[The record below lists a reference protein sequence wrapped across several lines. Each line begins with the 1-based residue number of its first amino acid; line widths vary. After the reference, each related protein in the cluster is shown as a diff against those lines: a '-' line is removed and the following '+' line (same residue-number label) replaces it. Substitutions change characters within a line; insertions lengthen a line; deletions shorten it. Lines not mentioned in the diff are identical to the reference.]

1 MSYQVLARKWRP
13 HTFEQVVGQ
22 QHVLT
27 ALTNALDQGRL
38 HHAYL
43 LSGTRGVGKTTIARI
58 LAKSLNC
65 EQGIS
70 STPCGVCGTCKEIDQ
85 GNFVDLLEIDAAS
98 RTKVEDTREL
108 LDNVQYRPAR
118 GRFKVYLID
127 EVHMLSRHSFNA
139 LLKTLEEPPPYVKFL
154 LATTD
159 PQKLPITILSRCLQ
173 FHLKSL
179 DQSQIAKQLEWVLG
193 EEGQPFEPRALLAL
207 AKAAD
212 GSMRDALSLTDQ
224 ALAHGNGSV
233 GLASVLTMLG
243 TLDHHHL
250 HQLLEAILR
259 QDAPATMAKITEI
272 ATLGP
277 DFDQLH
283 AELEALLHRVA
294 MAQLL
299 PASVQEQGADADA
312 LLQLAGA
319 MSPEEV
325 QLCYQIVLGGRKD
338 LPWAPD
344 GRTALEMTCL
354 RMLAFSPRRAQLH
367 PASLAPLPSQ
377 AGQGAAPLGLGKSQ
391 GVTAS
396 PTLAPQGTESTS
408 TPLGDQAEAATESVA
423 DLRQAGITAEND
435 TEHQA
440 DLSPSSAALVKQDGD
455 DESFEPALSP
465 LFAEQEALLQA
476 ADQMGYQPSP
486 APVAED
492 PAPDPGLDEISA
504 SGAMASP
511 DIPVPAHGEPAMVH
525 PAANQDAEPVSMA
538 QPVPQP
544 MAQPPEAAT
553 GSDGS
558 GGILSLLG
566 TRNMLR
572 SRLRASDTDAAPRTA
587 RTPSAPKAGAGQTA
601 APVSPPAAQQAGP
614 GSAQTAM
621 VAPASSVPDDWSYD
635 ELPSHDDE
643 EDNQQDY
650 QEYLAQGEQGVVTPP
665 RQAERGR
672 APAPA
677 LSQRTPEEAA
687 PPWDPQGPSTGIQQ
701 PIIRDAAAA
710 SPPAAGQPARPAA
723 AQTVLEPSRAVPA
736 QMEATAPVLETID
749 WDSIDS
755 DQAQEEPGD
764 EPSKLLPASLL
775 DNCGDPWGELIART
789 RMGGRLRQLAINGVM
804 VQEGSRVLL
813 TLKPEQRHLV
823 SDRALMELA
832 AIIGPALGGEVQ
844 VEVTLGT
851 VPDCET
857 PLEIEQRLYLGVR
870 EQVKRDL
877 EQDPNIQ
884 FLRQRFGAELHMDS
898 IEPLN
903 R

>member
-70 STPCGVCGTCKEIDQ
+70 SHPCGVCDTCREIDQ

-179 DQSQIAKQLEWVLG
+179 DQTQIAKQLEWVLDQ
-193 EEGQPFEPRALLAL
+193 EGQPFEPRALLAL

-233 GLASVLTMLG
+233 RLDSVLAMLG
-243 TLDHHHL
+243 TLDHRHL

-283 AELEALLHRVA
+283 AELEGLLHRIA

-299 PASVQEQGADADA
+299 PASVQEQGADADS
-312 LLQLAGA
+312 LLQLAKA

-354 RMLAFSPRRAQLH
+354 RMLAFSPRRDALH
-367 PASLAPLPSQ
+367 PASLTALPPSMTSSAASSATSVASLPGKRPAAESATVAPISGAVPAPL
-377 AGQGAAPLGLGKSQ
+377 A
-391 GVTAS
+391 
-396 PTLAPQGTESTS
+396 S
-408 TPLGDQAEAATESVA
+408 TPVANNAVSVA
-423 DLRQAGITAEND
+423 D
-435 TEHQA
+435 
-440 DLSPSSAALVKQDGD
+440 AALPAMAD
-455 DESFEPALSP
+455 DIGNPADS
-465 LFAEQEALLQA
+465 EEEAQA
-476 ADQMGYQPSP
+476 AELFSQQDELLREAAGMGYQPEPALPHVQPDVSAHSVAQP
-486 APVAED
+486 ADADEHASAAAYADHSRGESLTASIEPALEPTTAPV
-492 PAPDPGLDEISA
+492 SA
-504 SGAMASP
+504 
-511 DIPVPAHGEPAMVH
+511 
-525 PAANQDAEPVSMA
+525 
-538 QPVPQP
+538 
-544 MAQPPEAAT
+544 PEAVSAV
-553 GSDGS
+553 SS
-558 GGILSLLG
+558 MQSLLG
-566 TRNMLR
+566 KRNMLR
-572 SRLRASDTDAAPRTA
+572 SRQRGQEVLAAP
-587 RTPSAPKAGAGQTA
+587 APRAVPVAPAKPVAPAA
-601 APVSPPAAQQAGP
+601 APVVTQQPAPVSQSAGQGMATMGHYDDLPPVELYNDSYEPQGDNGEYEEYLNQGFAE
-614 GSAQTAM
+614 QTQVMSHAP
-621 VAPASSVPDDWSYD
+621 VTAPAQPTDLPPWDLDGQPSYR
-635 ELPSHDDE
+635 P
-643 EDNQQDY
+643 
-650 QEYLAQGEQGVVTPP
+650 GERSAAAPAVT
-665 RQAERGR
+665 
-672 APAPA
+672 PAPA
-677 LSQRTPEEAA
+677 TQ
-687 PPWDPQGPSTGIQQ
+687 PPVASTAV
-701 PIIRDAAAA
+701 AAALVTQDE
-710 SPPAAGQPARPAA
+710 PPQP
-723 AQTVLEPSRAVPA
+723 V
-736 QMEATAPVLETID
+736 METID
-749 WDSIDS
+749 WDELESDS
-755 DQAQEEPGD
+755 EPQEGEATRLI
-764 EPSKLLPASLL
+764 PSSLL
-775 DNCGDPWGELIART
+775 NGCGDPWAELIAHT
-789 RMGGRLRQLAINGVM
+789 QVGGRLRQLAINSVM
-804 VQEGSRVLL
+804 TREGDKVLL

-823 SDRALMELA
+823 SDKARADLA
-832 AIIGPALGGEVQ
+832 EIIGPALGQPVQ
-844 VEVTLGT
+844 VEVTLGV
-851 VPDCET
+851 VPDKET
-857 PLEIEQRLYLGVR
+857 PLEIEHRLYLGVR
-870 EQVKRDL
+870 EQVARDL
-877 EQDPNIQ
+877 EQDPNVQ
-884 FLRQRFGAELHMDS
+884 FLVQRFGAVLHHES

>member
-70 STPCGVCGTCKEIDQ
+70 SHPCGVCDTCREIDQ

-179 DQSQIAKQLEWVLG
+179 DQSQIAKQLEWVLDQ
-193 EEGQPFEPRALLAL
+193 EGQPFEPRALLAL

-233 GLASVLTMLG
+233 RLESVLTMLG

-354 RMLAFSPRRAQLH
+354 RMLAFSPRREAVH
-367 PASLAPLPSQ
+367 PANLSALPVSMGALPGAGREAVSALPGKPSGAEPAPHQAATTASTAAPAALTPTAPL
-377 AGQGAAPLGLGKSQ
+377 
-391 GVTAS
+391 
-396 PTLAPQGTESTS
+396 LA
-408 TPLGDQAEAATESVA
+408 V
-423 DLRQAGITAEND
+423 
-435 TEHQA
+435 QA
-440 DLSPSSAALVKQDGD
+440 DEPASGD
-455 DESFEPALSP
+455 DEPNAT
-465 LFAEQEALLQA
+465 LFAEQHELLEEAQR
-476 ADQMGYQPSP
+476 MGY
-486 APVAED
+486 E
-492 PAPDPGLDEISA
+492 
-504 SGAMASP
+504 
-511 DIPVPAHGEPAMVH
+511 
-525 PAANQDAEPVSMA
+525 A
-538 QPVPQP
+538 QPMQPEPQTGGAP
-544 MAQPPEAAT
+544 QAVEAQPLESEQPASFHEEVLPTAAPAITPEPEAAP
-553 GSDGS
+553 SAAS
-558 GGILSLLG
+558 SMQSLLG
-566 TRNMLR
+566 KRNLLR
-572 SRLRASDTDAAPRTA
+572 SRLRGDAGAATSSVPPRATPSKPAAPLAIPAVQPVAPAPSAPARQVAAAPAYAGPMTGYEDLPPLEAYDDSGSDYEEYLNQGFGDGPVSAPAAQAAAPR
-587 RTPSAPKAGAGQTA
+587 PSAPQKASPASDDLPPWDLDGAPARAAA
-601 APVSPPAAQQAGP
+601 APVAA
-614 GSAQTAM
+614 
-621 VAPASSVPDDWSYD
+621 APVTTPLAVPDD
-635 ELPSHDDE
+635 
-643 EDNQQDY
+643 
-650 QEYLAQGEQGVVTPP
+650 AQPT
-665 RQAERGR
+665 
-672 APAPA
+672 
-677 LSQRTPEEAA
+677 T
-687 PPWDPQGPSTGIQQ
+687 
-701 PIIRDAAAA
+701 
-710 SPPAAGQPARPAA
+710 
-723 AQTVLEPSRAVPA
+723 AQV
-736 QMEATAPVLETID
+736 METID
-749 WDSIDS
+749 WDELES
-755 DQAQEEPGD
+755 DAQPDEGEEVTRLI
-764 EPSKLLPASLL
+764 PSSLL
-775 DNCGDPWGELIART
+775 VNCGDPWAELIART
-789 RMGGRLRQLAINGVM
+789 GVGGRLRQLAINSVM
-804 VQEGSRVLL
+804 TRQGELVSLV
-813 TLKPEQRHLV
+813 LKPEQRHLV
-823 SDRALMELA
+823 SDRALADLA
-832 AIIGPALGGEVQ
+832 EIIGPEFGQPVR

-851 VPDCET
+851 DPARET
-857 PLEIEQRLYLGVR
+857 PLEIEHRLYLGVR
-870 EQVKRDL
+870 EQVSRDL
-877 EQDPNIQ
+877 ADDPNVQ
-884 FLRQRFGAELHMDS
+884 FLQQRFGAVLHPES
-898 IEPLN
+898 IEPLS

>member
-70 STPCGVCGTCKEIDQ
+70 SHPCGVCDTCREIDQ

-179 DQSQIAKQLEWVLG
+179 DQTQIAKQLEWVLDQ
-193 EEGQPFEPRALLAL
+193 EGQPFEPRALLAL

-233 GLASVLTMLG
+233 RLESVLAMLG
-243 TLDHHHL
+243 TLDHRHL

-283 AELEALLHRVA
+283 AELEGLLHRIA

-299 PASVQEQGADADA
+299 PASVQEQGADADS
-312 LLQLAGA
+312 LLQLAKA

-354 RMLAFSPRRAQLH
+354 RMLAFSPRRDALH
-367 PASLAPLPSQ
+367 PASLTALPPSM
-377 AGQGAAPLGLGKSQ
+377 
-391 GVTAS
+391 T
-396 PTLAPQGTESTS
+396 
-408 TPLGDQAEAATESVA
+408 
-423 DLRQAGITAEND
+423 
-435 TEHQA
+435 
-440 DLSPSSAALVKQDGD
+440 SSAASSATPVASLPGKRPAAESAALAPISGAVPAVDVSLPAMTD
-455 DESFEPALSP
+455 DIGNPADS
-465 LFAEQEALLQA
+465 EEEAQA
-476 ADQMGYQPSP
+476 AELFSQQDELLREAAGMGYQPEP
-486 APVAED
+486 ALPRVQPDVSEHSAAQ
-492 PAPDPGLDEISA
+492 PADADDRA
-504 SGAMASP
+504 
-511 DIPVPAHGEPAMVH
+511 PAAADTDYSHGEPLIAAFE
-525 PAANQDAEPVSMA
+525 PAAEPALEPAVEPVAAAEAVSAVSSM
-538 QPVPQP
+538 Q
-544 MAQPPEAAT
+544 
-553 GSDGS
+553 
-558 GGILSLLG
+558 SLLG
-566 TRNMLR
+566 KRNMLR
-572 SRLRASDTDAAPRTA
+572 SRQRGQDAPAAPAPRAVPVAPA
-587 RTPSAPKAGAGQTA
+587 RPVAPAAAPAVTQQPAPVSQSAGQGMAAMGHYDDLPPVDLYNDSYEPQGDNGEYEEYLNQGFAEQTPVMSHAPVTAPAQPTDLPPWDLDGQPSYRPGERSAAAPAVTPTPATQPPVATTAVAA
-601 APVSPPAAQQAGP
+601 APVTQSEPP
-614 GSAQTAM
+614 
-621 VAPASSVPDDWSYD
+621 
-635 ELPSHDDE
+635 
-643 EDNQQDY
+643 
-650 QEYLAQGEQGVVTPP
+650 
-665 RQAERGR
+665 
-672 APAPA
+672 
-677 LSQRTPEEAA
+677 
-687 PPWDPQGPSTGIQQ
+687 Q
-701 PIIRDAAAA
+701 P
-710 SPPAAGQPARPAA
+710 
-723 AQTVLEPSRAVPA
+723 V
-736 QMEATAPVLETID
+736 METID
-749 WDSIDS
+749 WDELESDS
-755 DQAQEEPGD
+755 EPQEGEATRLI
-764 EPSKLLPASLL
+764 PSSLL
-775 DNCGDPWGELIART
+775 NGCGDPWAELIAHT
-789 RMGGRLRQLAINGVM
+789 QVGGRLRQLAINSVM
-804 VQEGSRVLL
+804 TREGDKVLL

-823 SDRALMELA
+823 SDKARADLA
-832 AIIGPALGGEVQ
+832 EIIGPALGQPVQ
-844 VEVTLGT
+844 VEVTLGV
-851 VPDCET
+851 VPDQET
-857 PLEIEQRLYLGVR
+857 PLEIEHRIYLGVR
-870 EQVKRDL
+870 EQVTRDL
-877 EQDPNIQ
+877 EQDPNVQ
-884 FLRQRFGAELHMDS
+884 FLVQRFGAVLHHES

>member
-70 STPCGVCGTCKEIDQ
+70 SHPCGVCDTCREIDQ

-179 DQSQIAKQLEWVLG
+179 DQSQIAKQLEWVLDQ
-193 EEGQPFEPRALLAL
+193 EGQPFEPRALLAL

-233 GLASVLTMLG
+233 RLESVLTMLG

-299 PASVQEQGADADA
+299 PASVQQQGADADA

-354 RMLAFSPRRAQLH
+354 RMLAFSPRREAVHPANLSALPPSMAGLPVAMPAAGREAAPAPLGKPHGAELAPNQAVATPVRPAAPTSAPVAVAAQAAAMEETPAVTAAAVDASEQDSLDDEPSAQLFAEQDELLH
-367 PASLAPLPSQ
+367 EAQRMGYEVPAARPESLEQTRALVETYEAAPTEPSQ
-377 AGQGAAPLGLGKSQ
+377 AGPSYHEPLPAIASEPQAVTPALEAAP
-391 GVTAS
+391 
-396 PTLAPQGTESTS
+396 
-408 TPLGDQAEAATESVA
+408 
-423 DLRQAGITAEND
+423 
-435 TEHQA
+435 
-440 DLSPSSAALVKQDGD
+440 SAA
-455 DESFEPALSP
+455 S
-465 LFAEQEALLQA
+465 
-476 ADQMGYQPSP
+476 
-486 APVAED
+486 
-492 PAPDPGLDEISA
+492 
-504 SGAMASP
+504 
-511 DIPVPAHGEPAMVH
+511 
-525 PAANQDAEPVSMA
+525 SM
-538 QPVPQP
+538 Q
-544 MAQPPEAAT
+544 
-553 GSDGS
+553 
-558 GGILSLLG
+558 SLLG
-566 TRNMLR
+566 KRNLLR
-572 SRLRASDTDAAPRTA
+572 SRLRAEPGATTTAPRVAPTKPVAPQRPEVQPATPAAAA
-587 RTPSAPKAGAGQTA
+587 RQPA
-601 APVSPPAAQQAGP
+601 APVPAYAAAQ
-614 GSAQTAM
+614 M
-621 VAPASSVPDDWSYD
+621 DYD
-635 ELPSHDDE
+635 ELPPLDAY
-643 EDNQQDY
+643 EDGGNDY
-650 QEYLAQGEQGVVTPP
+650 EEYLSRGFGDGVATAPTIGPVAPP
-665 RQAERGR
+665 SMAR
-672 APAPA
+672 AAP
-677 LSQRTPEEAA
+677 SQQQTAPQRARPNPDDL
-687 PPWDPQGPSTGIQQ
+687 PPWDLDGV
-701 PIIRDAAAA
+701 
-710 SPPAAGQPARPAA
+710 PAAKIDMPASVAPAVA
-723 AQTVLEPSRAVPA
+723 PMPVPA
-736 QMEATAPVLETID
+736 TEQSESQSAAPLMETID
-749 WDSIDS
+749 WDELESE
-755 DQAQEEPGD
+755 AQPEEG
-764 EPSKLLPASLL
+764 EEVARLIPSSLL
-775 DNCGDPWGELIART
+775 VNCGDPWAELIART
-789 RMGGRLRQLAINGVM
+789 GVGGRLRQLAINSVM
-804 VQEGSRVLL
+804 TQQGALVSLI
-813 TLKPEQRHLV
+813 LKPEQRHLV
-823 SDRALMELA
+823 SDRALADLA
-832 AIIGPALGGEVQ
+832 EIIGPELGESVR

-851 VPDCET
+851 DPARET
-857 PLEIEQRLYLGVR
+857 PLEIEHRLYLGVR
-870 EQVKRDL
+870 EQVSRDL
-877 EQDPNIQ
+877 AEDPNVQ
-884 FLRQRFGAELHMDS
+884 FLQQRFGAVLHPES
-898 IEPLN
+898 IEPLS

>member
-22 QHVLT
+22 HHVLT

-70 STPCGVCGTCKEIDQ
+70 SHPCGVCDTCREIDQ

-179 DQSQIAKQLEWVLG
+179 DQTQIAKQLEWVLDQ
-193 EEGQPFEPRALLAL
+193 EGQPFEPRALLAL

-233 GLASVLTMLG
+233 RLDSVLAMLG
-243 TLDHHHL
+243 TLDHRHL
-250 HQLLEAILR
+250 HQLLEAVLR

-283 AELEALLHRVA
+283 AELEGLLHRIA

-299 PASVQEQGADADA
+299 PATVQEQGADADA
-312 LLQLAGA
+312 LLQLAQA

-354 RMLAFSPRRAQLH
+354 RMLAFSPRREVLH
-367 PASLAPLPSQ
+367 PASLTALPP
-377 AGQGAAPLGLGKSQ
+377 AIGGL
-391 GVTAS
+391 
-396 PTLAPQGTESTS
+396 
-408 TPLGDQAEAATESVA
+408 ATEA
-423 DLRQAGITAEND
+423 R
-435 TEHQA
+435 
-440 DLSPSSAALVKQDGD
+440 SSAAAPGKPQGA
-455 DESFEPALSP
+455 EPAPAPAASAAPQASSAVAATMAPVAMAEPAAVERAPDRQDNGVELDP
-465 LFAEQEALLQA
+465 LFAEQDELLREAE
-476 ADQMGYQPSP
+476 QMGYEAVTLPAASGDLPAEPSVVP
-486 APVAED
+486 PSAPV
-492 PAPDPGLDEISA
+492 
-504 SGAMASP
+504 M
-511 DIPVPAHGEPAMVH
+511 
-525 PAANQDAEPVSMA
+525 AEPEPESESIPQAEVVAEAEAVPSTVSSM
-538 QPVPQP
+538 Q
-544 MAQPPEAAT
+544 
-553 GSDGS
+553 
-558 GGILSLLG
+558 SLLG
-566 TRNMLR
+566 KRNLLR
-572 SRLRASDTDAAPRTA
+572 SRLRSEPSAAISAARAAPAKPVAAARSATVIQPAATPAPAFEPQPARVDGQGQASARPAPQTGYDDLPPLDAYEESGSDYEEYLSQGFSDAFASAPLPERTAEALSPAPLPAAVARPQSDDLPPWDLDGSAPRQASAAPVAAPVAAPRE
-587 RTPSAPKAGAGQTA
+587 
-601 APVSPPAAQQAGP
+601 V
-614 GSAQTAM
+614 
-621 VAPASSVPDDWSYD
+621 VAS
-635 ELPSHDDE
+635 E
-643 EDNQQDY
+643 
-650 QEYLAQGEQGVVTPP
+650 
-665 RQAERGR
+665 
-672 APAPA
+672 PAPA
-677 LSQRTPEEAA
+677 
-687 PPWDPQGPSTGIQQ
+687 
-701 PIIRDAAAA
+701 A
-710 SPPAAGQPARPAA
+710 S
-723 AQTVLEPSRAVPA
+723 V
-736 QMEATAPVLETID
+736 METID
-749 WDSIDS
+749 WDELEGDNQP
-755 DQAQEEPGD
+755 QAGEVAARLI
-764 EPSKLLPASLL
+764 PSSLL
-775 DNCGDPWGELIART
+775 NSCGDPWAELIART
-789 RMGGRLRQLAINGVM
+789 GVGGRLRQLAINSVM
-804 VQEGSRVLL
+804 SQQGDKVLL
-813 TLKPEQRHLV
+813 TLKPEQRHLI
-823 SDRALMELA
+823 SDRARADLA
-832 AIIGPALGGEVQ
+832 EIIGPELGQPVQ
-844 VEVTLGT
+844 VEVTLGN
-851 VPDCET
+851 VPEQET
-857 PLEIEQRLYLGVR
+857 PLEIEHRLYLGVR
-870 EQVKRDL
+870 EQVTRDL
-877 EQDPNIQ
+877 EQDPNVQ
-884 FLRQRFGAELHMDS
+884 FLQQRFGAVLHHDS
-898 IEPLN
+898 IEPLS

>member
-70 STPCGVCGTCKEIDQ
+70 SHPCGVCDTCREIDQ

-179 DQSQIAKQLEWVLG
+179 DQTQIAKQLEWVLDQ
-193 EEGQPFEPRALLAL
+193 EGQPFEPRALLAL

-233 GLASVLTMLG
+233 RLESVLAMLG
-243 TLDHHHL
+243 TLDHRHL
-250 HQLLEAILR
+250 HQLLESILR

-283 AELEALLHRVA
+283 AELEGLLHRIA

-299 PASVQEQGADADA
+299 PASVQEQGADADS
-312 LLQLAGA
+312 LLQLAKA

-354 RMLAFSPRRAQLH
+354 RMLAFSPRRDALH
-367 PASLAPLPSQ
+367 PASLTALPPSM
-377 AGQGAAPLGLGKSQ
+377 
-391 GVTAS
+391 T
-396 PTLAPQGTESTS
+396 
-408 TPLGDQAEAATESVA
+408 
-423 DLRQAGITAEND
+423 
-435 TEHQA
+435 
-440 DLSPSSAALVKQDGD
+440 SSAASSATPVASLPGKHPAAESAALAPISGAVPAPLASPVATSVVPAVDVSLPAMTD
-455 DESFEPALSP
+455 DIGNPADS
-465 LFAEQEALLQA
+465 EEEAQA
-476 ADQMGYQPSP
+476 AELFSQQDELLREAAGMGYQP
-486 APVAED
+486 
-492 PAPDPGLDEISA
+492 
-504 SGAMASP
+504 
-511 DIPVPAHGEPAMVH
+511 EPALPRVQPDMSAH
-525 PAANQDAEPVSMA
+525 SAA
-538 QPVPQP
+538 QPVDADDRAPAAADTDYSRGAP
-544 MAQPPEAAT
+544 VTAPEAVSAV
-553 GSDGS
+553 SS
-558 GGILSLLG
+558 MQSLLG
-566 TRNMLR
+566 KRNMLR
-572 SRLRASDTDAAPRTA
+572 SRLRGQDAPAAP
-587 RTPSAPKAGAGQTA
+587 APRAV
-601 APVSPPAAQQAGP
+601 P
-614 GSAQTAM
+614 
-621 VAPASSVPDDWSYD
+621 VAPAKPVAPAAAPAVTQQPAPVGQPAGQGMATMGHYDD
-635 ELPSHDDE
+635 LPPVDLYGDGYE
-643 EDNQQDY
+643 PQGDNGDY
-650 QEYLAQGEQGVVTPP
+650 EEYLNQGFAEQTPVMSHAPVTAPALPTDLPPWDLDGQPSYRPGERSAGVPAVT
-665 RQAERGR
+665 
-672 APAPA
+672 PAPA
-677 LSQRTPEEAA
+677 TQPPVATTAVAATPVTQDE
-687 PPWDPQGPSTGIQQ
+687 
-701 PIIRDAAAA
+701 
-710 SPPAAGQPARPAA
+710 
-723 AQTVLEPSRAVPA
+723 PA
-736 QMEATAPVLETID
+736 QPVMETID
-749 WDSIDS
+749 WDELESDS
-755 DQAQEEPGD
+755 EPQEGEATRLI
-764 EPSKLLPASLL
+764 PSSLL
-775 DNCGDPWGELIART
+775 NGCGDPWAELIAHT
-789 RMGGRLRQLAINGVM
+789 QVGGRLRQLAINSVM
-804 VQEGSRVLL
+804 TREGDKVLL

-823 SDRALMELA
+823 SDKARADLA
-832 AIIGPALGGEVQ
+832 EIIGPALGQPVQ
-844 VEVTLGT
+844 VEVTLGV
-851 VPDCET
+851 VPDQET
-857 PLEIEQRLYLGVR
+857 PLEIEHRLYLGVR
-870 EQVKRDL
+870 EQVTRDL
-877 EQDPNIQ
+877 EQDPNVQ
-884 FLRQRFGAELHMDS
+884 FLVQRFGAVLHHES

>member
-70 STPCGVCGTCKEIDQ
+70 SHPCGVCDTCREIDQ

-179 DQSQIAKQLEWVLG
+179 DQTQIAKQLEWVLDQ
-193 EEGQPFEPRALLAL
+193 EGQPFEPRALLAL

-233 GLASVLTMLG
+233 RLDSVLAMLG
-243 TLDHHHL
+243 TLDHRHL

-283 AELEALLHRVA
+283 AELEGLLHRIA

-299 PASVQEQGADADA
+299 PASVQEQGADADS
-312 LLQLAGA
+312 LLQLAKA

-354 RMLAFSPRRAQLH
+354 RMLAFSPRRDALH
-367 PASLAPLPSQ
+367 PASLTALPPSMTSNTTPV
-377 AGQGAAPLGLGKSQ
+377 ASLPGKPPAAES
-391 GVTAS
+391 A
-396 PTLAPQGTESTS
+396 TLAPISGAVPAVDVSLPAMTDDIGNPADSQEEA
-408 TPLGDQAEAATESVA
+408 QAAELFSQQDELLREAAGMGYQPEPALPHAQPDVSA
-423 DLRQAGITAEND
+423 
-435 TEHQA
+435 H
-440 DLSPSSAALVKQDGD
+440 SAAQPADA
-455 DESFEPALSP
+455 DERASAAADTDYSRGEPLTAPFEPAL
-465 LFAEQEALLQA
+465 EATA
-476 ADQMGYQPSP
+476 T
-486 APVAED
+486 PVA
-492 PAPDPGLDEISA
+492 A
-504 SGAMASP
+504 
-511 DIPVPAHGEPAMVH
+511 
-525 PAANQDAEPVSMA
+525 AEPVSAVSSM
-538 QPVPQP
+538 Q
-544 MAQPPEAAT
+544 
-553 GSDGS
+553 
-558 GGILSLLG
+558 SLLG
-566 TRNMLR
+566 KRNMLR
-572 SRLRASDTDAAPRTA
+572 SRQRGQDAPAAPAPRAVPVAPA
-587 RTPSAPKAGAGQTA
+587 RPVAPAAAPVVTQQPAPVSQPAGQGMATMGHYDDLPPVDLYNDSYEPQGDNDDYEEYLNQGFAGQTQVMSHAPVTAPAQPTDLPPWDLDGQPSYRPGERSAA
-601 APVSPPAAQQAGP
+601 APA
-614 GSAQTAM
+614 
-621 VAPASSVPDDWSYD
+621 
-635 ELPSHDDE
+635 
-643 EDNQQDY
+643 
-650 QEYLAQGEQGVVTPP
+650 VT
-665 RQAERGR
+665 
-672 APAPA
+672 PAPA
-677 LSQRTPEEAA
+677 TQ
-687 PPWDPQGPSTGIQQ
+687 PPVASTAV
-701 PIIRDAAAA
+701 AAALVT
-710 SPPAAGQPARPAA
+710 QD
-723 AQTVLEPSRAVPA
+723 EPA
-736 QMEATAPVLETID
+736 QPVMETID
-749 WDSIDS
+749 WDELESDS
-755 DQAQEEPGD
+755 EPQEGEATRLI
-764 EPSKLLPASLL
+764 PSSLL
-775 DNCGDPWGELIART
+775 NGCGDPWAELIAHT
-789 RMGGRLRQLAINGVM
+789 QVGGRLRQLAINSVM
-804 VQEGSRVLL
+804 TREGDKVLL

-823 SDRALMELA
+823 SDKARADLA
-832 AIIGPALGGEVQ
+832 EIIGPALGQPVQ
-844 VEVTLGT
+844 VEVTLGV
-851 VPDCET
+851 VPDKET
-857 PLEIEQRLYLGVR
+857 PLEIEHRLYLGVR
-870 EQVKRDL
+870 EQVTRDL
-877 EQDPNIQ
+877 EQDPNVQ
-884 FLRQRFGAELHMDS
+884 FLVQRFGAVLHHES

>member
-70 STPCGVCGTCKEIDQ
+70 SHPCGVCDTCREIDQ

-179 DQSQIAKQLEWVLG
+179 DQTQIAKQLEWVLDQ
-193 EEGQPFEPRALLAL
+193 EGQPFEPRALLAL

-233 GLASVLTMLG
+233 RLDSVLAMLG
-243 TLDHHHL
+243 TLDHRHL

-283 AELEALLHRVA
+283 AELEGLLHRIA

-299 PASVQEQGADADA
+299 PASVQEQGADADS
-312 LLQLAGA
+312 LLQLAKA

-354 RMLAFSPRRAQLH
+354 RMLAFSPRRDALH
-367 PASLAPLPSQ
+367 SASLTALPPSMTSNATPVASLPGKRPAAESASVTPISGAVPAVNVSLPAMADDIGNPADSEEEAQAAELFSQ
-377 AGQGAAPLGLGKSQ
+377 QDELLR
-391 GVTAS
+391 
-396 PTLAPQGTESTS
+396 
-408 TPLGDQAEAATESVA
+408 EAA
-423 DLRQAGITAEND
+423 G
-435 TEHQA
+435 
-440 DLSPSSAALVKQDGD
+440 
-455 DESFEPALSP
+455 
-465 LFAEQEALLQA
+465 
-476 ADQMGYQPSP
+476 MGYQPEPALPHAQPDVPAHSAAQP
-486 APVAED
+486 ADADDRAPAAADTDYSRGESLTAAFESAAEPALEPTTAPVAD
-492 PAPDPGLDEISA
+492 
-504 SGAMASP
+504 
-511 DIPVPAHGEPAMVH
+511 
-525 PAANQDAEPVSMA
+525 
-538 QPVPQP
+538 
-544 MAQPPEAAT
+544 PEAVSAV
-553 GSDGS
+553 SS
-558 GGILSLLG
+558 MQSLLG
-566 TRNMLR
+566 KRNMLR
-572 SRLRASDTDAAPRTA
+572 SRQRGQDAPAAPAPRAVPVAPA
-587 RTPSAPKAGAGQTA
+587 RPVAPAA
-601 APVSPPAAQQAGP
+601 APVVTQQPAPVSQPAGQGMAAMGYYDDLPPVDLYGDGYEPQGDNGDYEEYLNQGFAE
-614 GSAQTAM
+614 QTPVMSLAP
-621 VAPASSVPDDWSYD
+621 VTAPAQPTDLPPWDLDGQPSYR
-635 ELPSHDDE
+635 P
-643 EDNQQDY
+643 
-650 QEYLAQGEQGVVTPP
+650 GERSAAAPAVT
-665 RQAERGR
+665 
-672 APAPA
+672 PAPA
-677 LSQRTPEEAA
+677 TQPPVVTTAVAAA
-687 PPWDPQGPSTGIQQ
+687 PVTQSEPPQ
-701 PIIRDAAAA
+701 
-710 SPPAAGQPARPAA
+710 
-723 AQTVLEPSRAVPA
+723 
-736 QMEATAPVLETID
+736 PVMETID
-749 WDSIDS
+749 WDELESDS
-755 DQAQEEPGD
+755 EPQEGEATRLI
-764 EPSKLLPASLL
+764 PSSLL
-775 DNCGDPWGELIART
+775 NGCGDPWAELIAHT
-789 RMGGRLRQLAINGVM
+789 QVGGRLRQLAINSVM
-804 VQEGSRVLL
+804 TREGDKVLL

-823 SDRALMELA
+823 SDKARADLA
-832 AIIGPALGGEVQ
+832 EIIGPALGQPVQ
-844 VEVTLGT
+844 VEVTLGV
-851 VPDCET
+851 VPDKET
-857 PLEIEQRLYLGVR
+857 PLEIEHRLYLGVR
-870 EQVKRDL
+870 EQVTRDL
-877 EQDPNIQ
+877 EQDPNVQ
-884 FLRQRFGAELHMDS
+884 FLVQRFGAVLHHES

>member
-70 STPCGVCGTCKEIDQ
+70 SHPCGVCDTCREIDQ

-179 DQSQIAKQLEWVLG
+179 DQTQIAKQLEWVLDQ
-193 EEGQPFEPRALLAL
+193 EGQPFEPRALLAL

-233 GLASVLTMLG
+233 RLESVLAMLG
-243 TLDHHHL
+243 TLDHRHL

-283 AELEALLHRVA
+283 AELEGLLHRIA

-299 PASVQEQGADADA
+299 PASVQEQGADADS
-312 LLQLAGA
+312 LLQLAKA

-354 RMLAFSPRRAQLH
+354 RMLAFSPRRDALH
-367 PASLAPLPSQ
+367 PASLTALPPSMTSNATPVASLPGKRPAAESAAVAPISGAVPAVDVSLPAMTDDIGNPADSEEEAQAAELFSQ
-377 AGQGAAPLGLGKSQ
+377 QDELLR
-391 GVTAS
+391 
-396 PTLAPQGTESTS
+396 
-408 TPLGDQAEAATESVA
+408 EAA
-423 DLRQAGITAEND
+423 G
-435 TEHQA
+435 
-440 DLSPSSAALVKQDGD
+440 
-455 DESFEPALSP
+455 
-465 LFAEQEALLQA
+465 
-476 ADQMGYQPSP
+476 MGYQPEP
-486 APVAED
+486 TLPHVQ
-492 PAPDPGLDEISA
+492 PD
-504 SGAMASP
+504 
-511 DIPVPAHGEPAMVH
+511 VPAHSAAQPADADERASVAAEPALE
-525 PAANQDAEPVSMA
+525 PTTAPVSA
-538 QPVPQP
+538 
-544 MAQPPEAAT
+544 PEAVSAV
-553 GSDGS
+553 SS
-558 GGILSLLG
+558 MQSLLG
-566 TRNMLR
+566 KRNMLR
-572 SRLRASDTDAAPRTA
+572 SRQRGHEAPAAPAPRAVPVAPA
-587 RTPSAPKAGAGQTA
+587 RPVAPAAAPAVAQQPAPVSQPAGQGMPAMCHYDELSPVDLYGDGYEPQVDTGDYEEYLNQGFAEQTPVMSHAPVTAPAQPTDLPPWDLDGQPSYRPGERSAAAPAVTPAPATQPPVASTAVAA
-601 APVSPPAAQQAGP
+601 APVTQDEPP
-614 GSAQTAM
+614 
-621 VAPASSVPDDWSYD
+621 
-635 ELPSHDDE
+635 
-643 EDNQQDY
+643 
-650 QEYLAQGEQGVVTPP
+650 
-665 RQAERGR
+665 
-672 APAPA
+672 
-677 LSQRTPEEAA
+677 
-687 PPWDPQGPSTGIQQ
+687 Q
-701 PIIRDAAAA
+701 P
-710 SPPAAGQPARPAA
+710 
-723 AQTVLEPSRAVPA
+723 V
-736 QMEATAPVLETID
+736 METID
-749 WDSIDS
+749 WDELESDS
-755 DQAQEEPGD
+755 EPQEGEATRLI
-764 EPSKLLPASLL
+764 PSSLL
-775 DNCGDPWGELIART
+775 NGCGDPWAELIAHT
-789 RMGGRLRQLAINGVM
+789 QVGGRLRQLAINSVM
-804 VQEGSRVLL
+804 TREGDKVLL

-823 SDRALMELA
+823 SDKARADLA
-832 AIIGPALGGEVQ
+832 EIIGPALGQPVQ
-844 VEVTLGT
+844 VEVTLGV
-851 VPDCET
+851 VPDQET
-857 PLEIEQRLYLGVR
+857 PLEIEHRLYLGVR
-870 EQVKRDL
+870 EQVTRDL
-877 EQDPNIQ
+877 EQDPNVQ
-884 FLRQRFGAELHMDS
+884 FLVQRFGAVLHHES

>member
-70 STPCGVCGTCKEIDQ
+70 SHPCGVCDTCREIDQ

-179 DQSQIAKQLEWVLG
+179 DQTQIAKQLEWVLDQ
-193 EEGQPFEPRALLAL
+193 EGQPFEPRALLAL

-233 GLASVLTMLG
+233 RLDSVLAMLG
-243 TLDHHHL
+243 TLDHRHL

-283 AELEALLHRVA
+283 AELEGLLHRIA

-299 PASVQEQGADADA
+299 PASVQEQGADADS
-312 LLQLAGA
+312 LLQLAKA

-354 RMLAFSPRRAQLH
+354 RMLAFSPRRDALY
-367 PASLAPLPSQ
+367 PASLTALPPSMM
-377 AGQGAAPLGLGKSQ
+377 
-391 GVTAS
+391 
-396 PTLAPQGTESTS
+396 
-408 TPLGDQAEAATESVA
+408 
-423 DLRQAGITAEND
+423 
-435 TEHQA
+435 
-440 DLSPSSAALVKQDGD
+440 SSAASSATSVASLPGKRPAAESAALAPISGAVPAPLASPVASTPVATSTVPAVDVSLPAMVDDIGNPADSEEEAQAAELFSQQDELLREATGMGYQPEPALTHAQPD
-455 DESFEPALSP
+455 VSAHSAAQPADADEQASAAAYADHSRSEPLTAPFEPAL
-465 LFAEQEALLQA
+465 A
-476 ADQMGYQPSP
+476 ATTT
-486 APVAED
+486 PVA
-492 PAPDPGLDEISA
+492 A
-504 SGAMASP
+504 
-511 DIPVPAHGEPAMVH
+511 
-525 PAANQDAEPVSMA
+525 AEPVSAVSSM
-538 QPVPQP
+538 Q
-544 MAQPPEAAT
+544 
-553 GSDGS
+553 
-558 GGILSLLG
+558 SLLG
-566 TRNMLR
+566 KRNMLR
-572 SRLRASDTDAAPRTA
+572 SRQRGQDAPAAPAPRAVPVAPA
-587 RTPSAPKAGAGQTA
+587 RPVAPAVAPVVTQQP
-601 APVSPPAAQQAGP
+601 APVSQPAGQGMATMGHYDDLPPVDLYGDSYEPQVDNGDYEEYLNQGFAE
-614 GSAQTAM
+614 QTQVMSHAP
-621 VAPASSVPDDWSYD
+621 VTAPAQPTD
-635 ELPSHDDE
+635 L
-643 EDNQQDY
+643 
-650 QEYLAQGEQGVVTPP
+650 
-665 RQAERGR
+665 
-672 APAPA
+672 
-677 LSQRTPEEAA
+677 
-687 PPWDPQGPSTGIQQ
+687 PPWDLDGQPSYRPGE
-701 PIIRDAAAA
+701 RSAAAPAVTRTPATQPPVA
-710 SPPAAGQPARPAA
+710 STAVAATPVTQDEPPQP
-723 AQTVLEPSRAVPA
+723 V
-736 QMEATAPVLETID
+736 METID
-749 WDSIDS
+749 WDELES
-755 DQAQEEPGD
+755 DNEPQEGEATRLI
-764 EPSKLLPASLL
+764 PSSLL
-775 DNCGDPWGELIART
+775 NGCGDPWAELIAHT
-789 RMGGRLRQLAINGVM
+789 QVGGRLRQLAINSVM
-804 VQEGSRVLL
+804 TREGDKVLL

-823 SDRALMELA
+823 SDKARADLA
-832 AIIGPALGGEVQ
+832 EIIGPALGQPVQ
-844 VEVTLGT
+844 VEVTLGM
-851 VPDCET
+851 VPDQET
-857 PLEIEQRLYLGVR
+857 PLEIEHRLYLGVR
-870 EQVKRDL
+870 EQVTRDL
-877 EQDPNIQ
+877 EQDPNVQ
-884 FLRQRFGAELHMDS
+884 FLVQRFGAVLHHES

>member
-22 QHVLT
+22 HHVLT

-70 STPCGVCGTCKEIDQ
+70 SHPCGVCDTCREIDQ

-179 DQSQIAKQLEWVLG
+179 DQTQIAKQLEWVLDQ
-193 EEGQPFEPRALLAL
+193 EGQPFEPRALLAL

-233 GLASVLTMLG
+233 RLDSVLAMLG
-243 TLDHHHL
+243 TLDHRHL
-250 HQLLEAILR
+250 HQLLEAVLR

-283 AELEALLHRVA
+283 AELEGLLHRIA

-299 PASVQEQGADADA
+299 PATVQEQGADADA
-312 LLQLAGA
+312 LLQLAQA

-354 RMLAFSPRRAQLH
+354 RMLAFSPRREVLH
-367 PASLAPLPSQ
+367 PASLTARLPAMGGLAPEARSGAAAP
-377 AGQGAAPLGLGKSQ
+377 GKPQGAEPAPA
-391 GVTAS
+391 AS
-396 PTLAPQGTESTS
+396 
-408 TPLGDQAEAATESVA
+408 AAT
-423 DLRQAGITAEND
+423 QA
-435 TEHQA
+435 
-440 DLSPSSAALVKQDGD
+440 SSAVAATAPAATMAPVAMA
-455 DESFEPALSP
+455 EPALERQDNGAELDP
-465 LFAEQEALLQA
+465 LFAEQDELLREAE
-476 ADQMGYQPSP
+476 QMGY
-486 APVAED
+486 
-492 PAPDPGLDEISA
+492 
-504 SGAMASP
+504 
-511 DIPVPAHGEPAMVH
+511 
-525 PAANQDAEPVSMA
+525 
-538 QPVPQP
+538 
-544 MAQPPEAAT
+544 EAAT
-553 GSDGS
+553 LPAAS
-558 GGILSLLG
+558 GDLPAEPSVAPPSVSVMAEPEPIAQADVVADTDTVPSTVSSMQSLLG
-566 TRNMLR
+566 KRNLLR
-572 SRLRASDTDAAPRTA
+572 SRLRSEPSAATSAVRTAPAKPVAAARPATVMQPAAATPAPAFEPQPARVDGQGQASARPAPQTGYDELPPLDVYEESGSDYEEYLSQGFSDAFASAPLPERTAEALSPAPVPAAVARPQSDDLPPWDLDGSAPRQA
-587 RTPSAPKAGAGQTA
+587 TA
-601 APVSPPAAQQAGP
+601 APVAAPVPAP
-614 GSAQTAM
+614 REV
-621 VAPASSVPDDWSYD
+621 VAS
-635 ELPSHDDE
+635 E
-643 EDNQQDY
+643 
-650 QEYLAQGEQGVVTPP
+650 
-665 RQAERGR
+665 
-672 APAPA
+672 PAPA
-677 LSQRTPEEAA
+677 VS
-687 PPWDPQGPSTGIQQ
+687 
-701 PIIRDAAAA
+701 
-710 SPPAAGQPARPAA
+710 
-723 AQTVLEPSRAVPA
+723 V
-736 QMEATAPVLETID
+736 METID
-749 WDSIDS
+749 WDELEGDNQP
-755 DQAQEEPGD
+755 QAGEVAARLI
-764 EPSKLLPASLL
+764 PSSLL
-775 DNCGDPWGELIART
+775 NSCGDPWAELIART
-789 RMGGRLRQLAINGVM
+789 GVGGRLRQLAINSVM
-804 VQEGSRVLL
+804 SLQGDKVLL
-813 TLKPEQRHLV
+813 TLKPEQRHLI
-823 SDRALMELA
+823 SDRARADLA
-832 AIIGPALGGEVQ
+832 EIIGPELGQPVQ
-844 VEVTLGT
+844 VEVTLGN
-851 VPDCET
+851 VPEQET
-857 PLEIEQRLYLGVR
+857 PLEIEHRLYLGVR
-870 EQVKRDL
+870 EQVTRDL
-877 EQDPNIQ
+877 EQDPNVQ
-884 FLRQRFGAELHMDS
+884 FLQQRFGAVLHHDS
-898 IEPLN
+898 IEPLS

>member
-65 EQGIS
+65 EKGIS
-70 STPCGVCGTCKEIDQ
+70 SHPCGVCDTCREIDQ

-179 DQSQIAKQLEWVLG
+179 DQTQIAKQLEWVLDQ
-193 EEGQPFEPRALLAL
+193 EGQPFEPRALLAL

-233 GLASVLTMLG
+233 RLDSVLAMLG
-243 TLDHHHL
+243 TLDHRHL

-283 AELEALLHRVA
+283 AELEGLLHRIA

-312 LLQLAGA
+312 LLQLAKA

-354 RMLAFSPRRAQLH
+354 RMLAFSPRRDALH
-367 PASLAPLPSQ
+367 PASLTALPPSM
-377 AGQGAAPLGLGKSQ
+377 
-391 GVTAS
+391 T
-396 PTLAPQGTESTS
+396 
-408 TPLGDQAEAATESVA
+408 
-423 DLRQAGITAEND
+423 
-435 TEHQA
+435 
-440 DLSPSSAALVKQDGD
+440 SSAASSAIPVASLPGKRPAAESAALAPISGAVPAVDVSLPSMTDDIGNPADSEEEAQAAELFSQQDELLREAAGMGYQPEPALPHAQPDVPAHSAEQSADAD
-455 DESFEPALSP
+455 DRASAAADTDYSRGEPLTAPFEPAL
-465 LFAEQEALLQA
+465 EATA
-476 ADQMGYQPSP
+476 T
-486 APVAED
+486 PVA
-492 PAPDPGLDEISA
+492 A
-504 SGAMASP
+504 
-511 DIPVPAHGEPAMVH
+511 
-525 PAANQDAEPVSMA
+525 AEPVSAVSSM
-538 QPVPQP
+538 Q
-544 MAQPPEAAT
+544 
-553 GSDGS
+553 
-558 GGILSLLG
+558 SLLG
-566 TRNMLR
+566 KRNMLR
-572 SRLRASDTDAAPRTA
+572 SRQRGQDAPAAAPRA
-587 RTPSAPKAGAGQTA
+587 VP
-601 APVSPPAAQQAGP
+601 
-614 GSAQTAM
+614 
-621 VAPASSVPDDWSYD
+621 VAPARPVAPAVAPAVAQQPVSVSQPAGQGMAAMGHYDD
-635 ELPSHDDE
+635 LPPVDLYGDGYE
-643 EDNQQDY
+643 PQGDNGEY
-650 QEYLAQGEQGVVTPP
+650 EEYLNQGFAEQTQVMSHAPVTAPAQPTDLPPWDLDGQPSYRPGERSAAAPAVT
-665 RQAERGR
+665 
-672 APAPA
+672 PAPA
-677 LSQRTPEEAA
+677 TQPPVATTAVAATPVTQDE
-687 PPWDPQGPSTGIQQ
+687 PVQ
-701 PIIRDAAAA
+701 P
-710 SPPAAGQPARPAA
+710 
-723 AQTVLEPSRAVPA
+723 V
-736 QMEATAPVLETID
+736 METID
-749 WDSIDS
+749 WDELESDS
-755 DQAQEEPGD
+755 EPQEGEATRLI
-764 EPSKLLPASLL
+764 PSSLL
-775 DNCGDPWGELIART
+775 NGCGDPWAELIAHT
-789 RMGGRLRQLAINGVM
+789 QVGGRLRQLAINSVM
-804 VQEGSRVLL
+804 TREGDKVLL

-823 SDRALMELA
+823 SDKARADLA
-832 AIIGPALGGEVQ
+832 EIIGPALGQPVQ
-844 VEVTLGT
+844 VEVTLGV
-851 VPDCET
+851 VPDKET
-857 PLEIEQRLYLGVR
+857 PLEIEHRLYLGVR
-870 EQVKRDL
+870 EQVTRDL
-877 EQDPNIQ
+877 EQDPNVQ
-884 FLRQRFGAELHMDS
+884 FLVQRFGAVLHHES

>member
-22 QHVLT
+22 HHVLT

-70 STPCGVCGTCKEIDQ
+70 SHPCGVCDTCREIDQ

-179 DQSQIAKQLEWVLG
+179 DQTQIAKQLEWVLDQ
-193 EEGQPFEPRALLAL
+193 EGQPFEPRALLAL

-233 GLASVLTMLG
+233 RLDSVLAMLG
-243 TLDHHHL
+243 TLDHRHL
-250 HQLLEAILR
+250 HQLLEAVLR

-283 AELEALLHRVA
+283 AELEGLLHRIA

-299 PASVQEQGADADA
+299 PATVQEQGADADA
-312 LLQLAGA
+312 LLQLAQA

-354 RMLAFSPRRAQLH
+354 RMLAFSPRREVLH
-367 PASLAPLPSQ
+367 PASLTALPPAMGGLATETRSGAAAPGKP
-377 AGQGAAPLGLGKSQ
+377 QGAEPAPATSAAPL
-391 GVTAS
+391 
-396 PTLAPQGTESTS
+396 APS
-408 TPLGDQAEAATESVA
+408 
-423 DLRQAGITAEND
+423 AGA
-435 TEHQA
+435 
-440 DLSPSSAALVKQDGD
+440 SAAPAAPIVPVGMA
-455 DESFEPALSP
+455 EPAAVEQAPDRQDNGAELDP
-465 LFAEQEALLQA
+465 LFAEQDELLREAE
-476 ADQMGYQPSP
+476 QMGYEAVPL
-486 APVAED
+486 
-492 PAPDPGLDEISA
+492 PGA
-504 SGAMASP
+504 SGNLP
-511 DIPVPAHGEPAMVH
+511 
-525 PAANQDAEPVSMA
+525 AEPSVAPPSVPVMAEPEPIAQAEVVADTDTAPSTVSSM
-538 QPVPQP
+538 Q
-544 MAQPPEAAT
+544 
-553 GSDGS
+553 
-558 GGILSLLG
+558 SLLG
-566 TRNMLR
+566 KRNLLR
-572 SRLRASDTDAAPRTA
+572 SRLRSEPSAATSAARTA
-587 RTPSAPKAGAGQTA
+587 PAKPAAAARPATVMQPAATMPSPAFEPQPVRVDGQGQASARPAPQTGYDDLPPLDAYEESGSDYEEYLSQGFSDAFASAPLPERAAQATSPASIPAAVTRPQSDDLPPWDLDGSTTPRQVSA
-601 APVSPPAAQQAGP
+601 APVAVPV
-614 GSAQTAM
+614 TA
-621 VAPASSVPDDWSYD
+621 SR
-635 ELPSHDDE
+635 E
-643 EDNQQDY
+643 
-650 QEYLAQGEQGVVTPP
+650 VVVS
-665 RQAERGR
+665 E
-672 APAPA
+672 PAPA
-677 LSQRTPEEAA
+677 VS
-687 PPWDPQGPSTGIQQ
+687 
-701 PIIRDAAAA
+701 
-710 SPPAAGQPARPAA
+710 
-723 AQTVLEPSRAVPA
+723 V
-736 QMEATAPVLETID
+736 METID
-749 WDSIDS
+749 WDELEGDS
-755 DQAQEEPGD
+755 QPQAGEVAARLI
-764 EPSKLLPASLL
+764 PSSLL
-775 DNCGDPWGELIART
+775 NSCGDPWAELIART
-789 RMGGRLRQLAINGVM
+789 GVGGRLRQLAINSVM
-804 VQEGSRVLL
+804 SQQGDKVLL
-813 TLKPEQRHLV
+813 TLKPEQRHLI
-823 SDRALMELA
+823 SDRARADLA
-832 AIIGPALGGEVQ
+832 EIIGPELGQPVQ
-844 VEVTLGT
+844 VEVTLGN
-851 VPDCET
+851 VPEQET
-857 PLEIEQRLYLGVR
+857 PLEIEHRLYLGVR
-870 EQVKRDL
+870 EQVTRDL
-877 EQDPNIQ
+877 EQDPNVQ
-884 FLRQRFGAELHMDS
+884 FLQQRFGAVLHHDS
-898 IEPLN
+898 IEPLS

>member
-70 STPCGVCGTCKEIDQ
+70 SHPCGVCDTCREIDQ

-179 DQSQIAKQLEWVLG
+179 DQTQIAKQLEWVLDQ
-193 EEGQPFEPRALLAL
+193 EGQPFEPRALLAL

-233 GLASVLTMLG
+233 RLDSVLAMLG
-243 TLDHHHL
+243 TLDHRHL

-283 AELEALLHRVA
+283 AELEGLLHRIA

-299 PASVQEQGADADA
+299 PASVQEQGADADS
-312 LLQLAGA
+312 LLQLAKA

-354 RMLAFSPRRAQLH
+354 RMLAFSPRRDALH
-367 PASLAPLPSQ
+367 PASLTALPPSMTSN
-377 AGQGAAPLGLGKSQ
+377 ATPVASLPGKRPAA
-391 GVTAS
+391 
-396 PTLAPQGTESTS
+396 E
-408 TPLGDQAEAATESVA
+408 
-423 DLRQAGITAEND
+423 
-435 TEHQA
+435 
-440 DLSPSSAALVKQDGD
+440 SAALAPISGAVPAPLASPVASTPVATSAVPAVDVSLPAMVD
-455 DESFEPALSP
+455 DLGNPADS
-465 LFAEQEALLQA
+465 EEEAQA
-476 ADQMGYQPSP
+476 AELFSQQDELLREAAGMGYQPEP
-486 APVAED
+486 ALPHVQ
-492 PAPDPGLDEISA
+492 PD
-504 SGAMASP
+504 
-511 DIPVPAHGEPAMVH
+511 VPAHSAAQPADADERAS
-525 PAANQDAEPVSMA
+525 AAAEPVLEPTTA
-538 QPVPQP
+538 PVS
-544 MAQPPEAAT
+544 APEAVSAV
-553 GSDGS
+553 SS
-558 GGILSLLG
+558 MQSLLG
-566 TRNMLR
+566 KRNMLR
-572 SRLRASDTDAAPRTA
+572 SRQRGQDAPAAP
-587 RTPSAPKAGAGQTA
+587 APRAVPVSPAKPVAPAA
-601 APVSPPAAQQAGP
+601 APVATQQPAPVSQPAGQGMATMGHYDDLPPVDLYGDSYEPQVDNGDYEEYLNQGFAE
-614 GSAQTAM
+614 QTQVMSHAS
-621 VAPASSVPDDWSYD
+621 VTAPAQPTD
-635 ELPSHDDE
+635 L
-643 EDNQQDY
+643 
-650 QEYLAQGEQGVVTPP
+650 
-665 RQAERGR
+665 
-672 APAPA
+672 
-677 LSQRTPEEAA
+677 
-687 PPWDPQGPSTGIQQ
+687 PPWDLDGQPSYRPGE
-701 PIIRDAAAA
+701 RSAAAPA
-710 SPPAAGQPARPAA
+710 VTPTPVTQPPVV
-723 AQTVLEPSRAVPA
+723 TTAV
-736 QMEATAPVLETID
+736 ATAPVTQSEPPQPVMETID
-749 WDSIDS
+749 WDELESDS
-755 DQAQEEPGD
+755 EPQEGEATRLI
-764 EPSKLLPASLL
+764 PSSLL
-775 DNCGDPWGELIART
+775 SGCGDAWAELIAHT
-789 RMGGRLRQLAINGVM
+789 QVGGRLRQLAINSVM
-804 VQEGSRVLL
+804 TREGDKVLL

-823 SDRALMELA
+823 SDKARADLA
-832 AIIGPALGGEVQ
+832 EIIGPALGQPVQ
-844 VEVTLGT
+844 VEVTLGV
-851 VPDCET
+851 VPDQET
-857 PLEIEQRLYLGVR
+857 PLEIEHRLYLGVR
-870 EQVKRDL
+870 EQVTRDL
-877 EQDPNIQ
+877 EQDPNVQ
-884 FLRQRFGAELHMDS
+884 FLVQRFGAVLHHES

>member
-70 STPCGVCGTCKEIDQ
+70 SHPCGVCDTCREIDQ

-179 DQSQIAKQLEWVLG
+179 DQSQIAKQLEWVLDQ
-193 EEGQPFEPRALLAL
+193 EGQPFEPRALLAL

-233 GLASVLTMLG
+233 RLESVLTMLG

-354 RMLAFSPRRAQLH
+354 RMLAFSPRREAVH
-367 PASLAPLPSQ
+367 PANLSALPVSMGALPGAGREAVSALPGKPSGAEPAPHQVATAASTAAPAALTPTAPL
-377 AGQGAAPLGLGKSQ
+377 
-391 GVTAS
+391 
-396 PTLAPQGTESTS
+396 LA
-408 TPLGDQAEAATESVA
+408 V
-423 DLRQAGITAEND
+423 
-435 TEHQA
+435 QA
-440 DLSPSSAALVKQDGD
+440 DEPASGD
-455 DESFEPALSP
+455 DESNAT
-465 LFAEQEALLQA
+465 LFAEQHELLEEAQR
-476 ADQMGYQPSP
+476 MGYEAQPMLP
-486 APVAED
+486 EPQTGGAPQAQEAQ
-492 PAPDPGLDEISA
+492 PL
-504 SGAMASP
+504 
-511 DIPVPAHGEPAMVH
+511 EPE
-525 PAANQDAEPVSMA
+525 QPVSSHEEVLPTA
-538 QPVPQP
+538 APAIAPE
-544 MAQPPEAAT
+544 PEAAP
-553 GSDGS
+553 SAAS
-558 GGILSLLG
+558 SMQSLLG
-566 TRNMLR
+566 KRNLLR
-572 SRLRASDTDAAPRTA
+572 SRLRGDAGAATSSAPPRATPSKPVA
-587 RTPSAPKAGAGQTA
+587 PLAIPAVQPVAPAPSAPARQAAA
-601 APVSPPAAQQAGP
+601 APAYAGPMTGYEDLPPLEAYDDSGSDYEEYLNQGFGDGPVSAPAAQA
-614 GSAQTAM
+614 
-621 VAPASSVPDDWSYD
+621 VAPRPSAPQKASPASDDS
-635 ELPSHDDE
+635 
-643 EDNQQDY
+643 
-650 QEYLAQGEQGVVTPP
+650 
-665 RQAERGR
+665 
-672 APAPA
+672 
-677 LSQRTPEEAA
+677 
-687 PPWDPQGPSTGIQQ
+687 PPWDLDG
-701 PIIRDAAAA
+701 A
-710 SPPAAGQPARPAA
+710 PARAA
-723 AQTVLEPSRAVPA
+723 TATV
-736 QMEATAPVLETID
+736 ATAPAMPVTTPLAVPENVQPTAAQVMETID
-749 WDSIDS
+749 WDELES
-755 DQAQEEPGD
+755 DAQPDEGEEVTRLI
-764 EPSKLLPASLL
+764 PSSLL
-775 DNCGDPWGELIART
+775 VNCGDPWAELIART
-789 RMGGRLRQLAINGVM
+789 GVGGRLRQLAINSVM
-804 VQEGSRVLL
+804 TRQGELVSLV
-813 TLKPEQRHLV
+813 LKPEQRHLV
-823 SDRALMELA
+823 SDRALADLA
-832 AIIGPALGGEVQ
+832 EIIGPEFGQPVR

-851 VPDCET
+851 DPARET
-857 PLEIEQRLYLGVR
+857 PLEIEHRLYLGVR
-870 EQVKRDL
+870 EQVSRDL
-877 EQDPNIQ
+877 ADDPNVQ
-884 FLRQRFGAELHMDS
+884 FLQQRFGAVLHTES
-898 IEPLN
+898 IEPLS

>member
-22 QHVLT
+22 HHVLT

-70 STPCGVCGTCKEIDQ
+70 SHPCGVCDTCREIDQ

-179 DQSQIAKQLEWVLG
+179 DQTQIAKQLEWVLDQ
-193 EEGQPFEPRALLAL
+193 EGQPFEPRALLAL

-233 GLASVLTMLG
+233 HLDSVLAMLG
-243 TLDHHHL
+243 TLDHRHL
-250 HQLLEAILR
+250 HQLLEAVLR

-283 AELEALLHRVA
+283 AELEGLLHRIA

-299 PASVQEQGADADA
+299 PATVQEQGADADA
-312 LLQLAGA
+312 LLQLAQA

-354 RMLAFSPRRAQLH
+354 RMLAFSPRREVLH
-367 PASLAPLPSQ
+367 PASLTALPPAMGGLTEARSGAAAPGKP
-377 AGQGAAPLGLGKSQ
+377 QGAEPAPAASAAPLAPSAG
-391 GVTAS
+391 AS
-396 PTLAPQGTESTS
+396 AAPAALIV
-408 TPLGDQAEAATESVA
+408 PVVMAEAATVELA
-423 DLRQAGITAEND
+423 LERQDNGAELD
-435 TEHQA
+435 
-440 DLSPSSAALVKQDGD
+440 
-455 DESFEPALSP
+455 P
-465 LFAEQEALLQA
+465 LFAEQDELLREAE
-476 ADQMGYQPSP
+476 QMGY
-486 APVAED
+486 
-492 PAPDPGLDEISA
+492 
-504 SGAMASP
+504 
-511 DIPVPAHGEPAMVH
+511 
-525 PAANQDAEPVSMA
+525 
-538 QPVPQP
+538 
-544 MAQPPEAAT
+544 EAAT
-553 GSDGS
+553 LPAAS
-558 GGILSLLG
+558 GDLPAEPSVVPPSVPVMAEPESIPQAEVVVEADTIPSTVSSMQSLLG
-566 TRNMLR
+566 KRNLLR
-572 SRLRASDTDAAPRTA
+572 SRLRSEPSAATSAVRTAPAKPVAAARPATVMQPAAATPAPAFEPQPARVDGQGQASARPAPQTGYDDLPPLDAYEESGSDYEEYLSQGFSDAFASAPLPERTAQAAP
-587 RTPSAPKAGAGQTA
+587 P
-601 APVSPPAAQQAGP
+601 APVPAAVARP
-614 GSAQTAM
+614 RSDDLPPWDLDGSA
-621 VAPASSVPDDWSYD
+621 
-635 ELPSHDDE
+635 
-643 EDNQQDY
+643 
-650 QEYLAQGEQGVVTPP
+650 P
-665 RQAERGR
+665 RQA
-672 APAPA
+672 
-677 LSQRTPEEAA
+677 T
-687 PPWDPQGPSTGIQQ
+687 
-701 PIIRDAAAA
+701 
-710 SPPAAGQPARPAA
+710 
-723 AQTVLEPSRAVPA
+723 
-736 QMEATAPVLETID
+736 TAPVATPVMAPREVVASESAPAALVMETID
-749 WDSIDS
+749 WDELEGDS
-755 DQAQEEPGD
+755 QSQAGEVAARLI
-764 EPSKLLPASLL
+764 PSSLL
-775 DNCGDPWGELIART
+775 SSCGDPWAELIART
-789 RMGGRLRQLAINGVM
+789 GVGGRLRQLAINSVM
-804 VQEGSRVLL
+804 SQQEDKVLL
-813 TLKPEQRHLV
+813 TLKPEQRHLI
-823 SDRALMELA
+823 SDRARADLA
-832 AIIGPALGGEVQ
+832 EIIGPELGQPVQ
-844 VEVTLGT
+844 VEVTLGN
-851 VPDCET
+851 VPGQET
-857 PLEIEQRLYLGVR
+857 PLEIEHRLYLGVR
-870 EQVKRDL
+870 EQVTRDL
-877 EQDPNIQ
+877 EQDPNVQ
-884 FLRQRFGAELHMDS
+884 FLQQRFGAVLHHDS
-898 IEPLN
+898 IEPLS

>member
-70 STPCGVCGTCKEIDQ
+70 SHPCGVCDTCREIDQ

-179 DQSQIAKQLEWVLG
+179 DQTQIAKQLEWVLDQ
-193 EEGQPFEPRALLAL
+193 EGQPFEPRALLAL

-233 GLASVLTMLG
+233 RLESVLAMLG
-243 TLDHHHL
+243 TLDHRHL

-283 AELEALLHRVA
+283 AELEGLLHRIA

-299 PASVQEQGADADA
+299 PASVQEQGADADS
-312 LLQLAGA
+312 LLQLAKA

-354 RMLAFSPRRAQLH
+354 RMLAFSPRRDALH
-367 PASLAPLPSQ
+367 PASLTALPPSM
-377 AGQGAAPLGLGKSQ
+377 
-391 GVTAS
+391 T
-396 PTLAPQGTESTS
+396 
-408 TPLGDQAEAATESVA
+408 
-423 DLRQAGITAEND
+423 
-435 TEHQA
+435 
-440 DLSPSSAALVKQDGD
+440 SSAASSATPVASLPGKRPAAESAAVAPISGAVPAPLASPVASPVATSAVPAVDVSLPAMTDDIGNPADSEEAAQAAELFSQQDELLREAAGMGYQPDPALSAAQPDVPAHSAAQPADAD
-455 DESFEPALSP
+455 DRASAAADTDYSRGEPLTAPFEPAL
-465 LFAEQEALLQA
+465 EATA
-476 ADQMGYQPSP
+476 T
-486 APVAED
+486 PVA
-492 PAPDPGLDEISA
+492 A
-504 SGAMASP
+504 
-511 DIPVPAHGEPAMVH
+511 
-525 PAANQDAEPVSMA
+525 AEPVSAVSSM
-538 QPVPQP
+538 Q
-544 MAQPPEAAT
+544 
-553 GSDGS
+553 
-558 GGILSLLG
+558 SLLG
-566 TRNMLR
+566 KRNMLR
-572 SRLRASDTDAAPRTA
+572 SRQRGQDAPAAP
-587 RTPSAPKAGAGQTA
+587 APRAVPVAPAKPVAPAA
-601 APVSPPAAQQAGP
+601 APVVTQQPAPVSQPAGQGMATMGHYDDLPPVDLYNDSYEPQGDNGEYEEYLNQGFAE
-614 GSAQTAM
+614 QTQVMSHAP
-621 VAPASSVPDDWSYD
+621 VTAPAQPTDLPPWDLDGQPSYR
-635 ELPSHDDE
+635 P
-643 EDNQQDY
+643 
-650 QEYLAQGEQGVVTPP
+650 GERSAAAPAVM
-665 RQAERGR
+665 
-672 APAPA
+672 PAPA
-677 LSQRTPEEAA
+677 TQPPVVTTAVAAA
-687 PPWDPQGPSTGIQQ
+687 PVTQD
-701 PIIRDAAAA
+701 
-710 SPPAAGQPARPAA
+710 
-723 AQTVLEPSRAVPA
+723 EPA
-736 QMEATAPVLETID
+736 QPVMETID
-749 WDSIDS
+749 WDELESDS
-755 DQAQEEPGD
+755 EPQEGEATRLI
-764 EPSKLLPASLL
+764 PSSLL
-775 DNCGDPWGELIART
+775 NGCGDSWAELIAHT
-789 RMGGRLRQLAINGVM
+789 QVGGRLRQLAINSVM
-804 VQEGSRVLL
+804 TREGDKVLL

-823 SDRALMELA
+823 SDKARADLA
-832 AIIGPALGGEVQ
+832 EIIGPALGQPVQ
-844 VEVTLGT
+844 VEVTLGV
-851 VPDCET
+851 VPDKET
-857 PLEIEQRLYLGVR
+857 PLEIEHRLYLGVR
-870 EQVKRDL
+870 EQVTRDL
-877 EQDPNIQ
+877 EQDPNVQ
-884 FLRQRFGAELHMDS
+884 FLVQRFGAVLHHES

>member
-70 STPCGVCGTCKEIDQ
+70 SHPCGVCDTCREIDQ

-179 DQSQIAKQLEWVLG
+179 DQSQIAKQLEWVLDQ
-193 EEGQPFEPRALLAL
+193 EGQPFEPRALLAL

-233 GLASVLTMLG
+233 RLESVLTMLG

-354 RMLAFSPRRAQLH
+354 RMLAFSPRREAVH
-367 PASLAPLPSQ
+367 PANLSALPVSMGALPGAGREAVSTLPGKPSGAEPAPHQAATTASTAAPAALTPTAPL
-377 AGQGAAPLGLGKSQ
+377 
-391 GVTAS
+391 
-396 PTLAPQGTESTS
+396 LA
-408 TPLGDQAEAATESVA
+408 V
-423 DLRQAGITAEND
+423 
-435 TEHQA
+435 QA
-440 DLSPSSAALVKQDGD
+440 DEPVSGD
-455 DESFEPALSP
+455 DESNAT
-465 LFAEQEALLQA
+465 LFAEQHELLEEAQRMGYEAQPMLPEPQTGGAPQAVEAQPLEPEQPVSFHEEALPTA
-476 ADQMGYQPSP
+476 AP
-486 APVAED
+486 AI
-492 PAPDPGLDEISA
+492 APE
-504 SGAMASP
+504 
-511 DIPVPAHGEPAMVH
+511 
-525 PAANQDAEPVSMA
+525 
-538 QPVPQP
+538 
-544 MAQPPEAAT
+544 PEAAP
-553 GSDGS
+553 SAAS
-558 GGILSLLG
+558 SMQSLLG
-566 TRNMLR
+566 KRNLLR
-572 SRLRASDTDAAPRTA
+572 SRLRGDAGAATSSVPPRATPSKPAAPLA
-587 RTPSAPKAGAGQTA
+587 IPAVQPVAPAPSAPARQAAA
-601 APVSPPAAQQAGP
+601 APAYAGPMTGYEDLPPLEAYDDSGSDYEEYLNQGFGDGPASAPAAQA
-614 GSAQTAM
+614 A
-621 VAPASSVPDDWSYD
+621 APASRPSAPQKASPASDDLPPWDLDGAPARAAVAPVAAAPATPITTPLAVPDD
-635 ELPSHDDE
+635 
-643 EDNQQDY
+643 
-650 QEYLAQGEQGVVTPP
+650 AQPT
-665 RQAERGR
+665 
-672 APAPA
+672 
-677 LSQRTPEEAA
+677 T
-687 PPWDPQGPSTGIQQ
+687 
-701 PIIRDAAAA
+701 
-710 SPPAAGQPARPAA
+710 
-723 AQTVLEPSRAVPA
+723 AQV
-736 QMEATAPVLETID
+736 METID
-749 WDSIDS
+749 WDELES
-755 DQAQEEPGD
+755 DAQPDEGEEVTRLI
-764 EPSKLLPASLL
+764 PSSLL
-775 DNCGDPWGELIART
+775 VNCGDPWAELIART
-789 RMGGRLRQLAINGVM
+789 GVGGRLRQLAINSVM
-804 VQEGSRVLL
+804 TRQGELVSLV
-813 TLKPEQRHLV
+813 LKPEQRHLV
-823 SDRALMELA
+823 SDRALADLA
-832 AIIGPALGGEVQ
+832 EIIGPEFGQPVR

-851 VPDCET
+851 DPARET
-857 PLEIEQRLYLGVR
+857 PLEIEHRLYLGVR
-870 EQVKRDL
+870 EQVSQDL
-877 EQDPNIQ
+877 ADDPNVQ
-884 FLRQRFGAELHMDS
+884 FLQQRFGAVLHPES
-898 IEPLN
+898 IEPLS

>member
-22 QHVLT
+22 HHVLT

-70 STPCGVCGTCKEIDQ
+70 SHPCGVCDTCREIDQ

-179 DQSQIAKQLEWVLG
+179 DQTQIAKQLEWVLDQ
-193 EEGQPFEPRALLAL
+193 EGQPFEPRALQAL

-233 GLASVLTMLG
+233 RLESVLAMLG
-243 TLDHHHL
+243 TLDHRHL

-283 AELEALLHRVA
+283 AELEGLLHRIA

-299 PASVQEQGADADA
+299 PASVQEQGADADS
-312 LLQLAGA
+312 LLQLAQA

-354 RMLAFSPRRAQLH
+354 RMLAFSPRREAVH
-367 PASLAPLPSQ
+367 PANLAALPSGLSV
-377 AGQGAAPLGLGKSQ
+377 AGGRSAPAPLGKPQ
-391 GVTAS
+391 GVEPAPVSATATVAQPAVS
-396 PTLAPQGTESTS
+396 GDAPTLTPGAHTFVQAEPVIPLSADEQESTS
-408 TPLGDQAEAATESVA
+408 DE
-423 DLRQAGITAEND
+423 
-435 TEHQA
+435 
-440 DLSPSSAALVKQDGD
+440 LSA
-455 DESFEPALSP
+455 P
-465 LFAEQEALLQA
+465 LFAEQDELLREAQ
-476 ADQMGYQPSP
+476 QMGYEGSAGASEPMSPVSRRDDVMQDVSLAAPSSP
-486 APVAED
+486 EPHIEAAPVAE
-492 PAPDPGLDEISA
+492 
-504 SGAMASP
+504 
-511 DIPVPAHGEPAMVH
+511 
-525 PAANQDAEPVSMA
+525 
-538 QPVPQP
+538 
-544 MAQPPEAAT
+544 PEAAP
-553 GSDGS
+553 SAAS
-558 GGILSLLG
+558 SMQSLLG
-566 TRNMLR
+566 KRNLLR
-572 SRLRASDTDAAPRTA
+572 SRLRGEPGATAVASAPPRVAPTRPVKAPEAGPIAQPVAASASPGWQAAAVAPTQSTAVAGYEDLPPLDAYDDSGSDYEEYLSQGFSDAAA
-587 RTPSAPKAGAGQTA
+587 SAPMPHRVPA
-601 APVSPPAAQQAGP
+601 APAASAGP
-614 GSAQTAM
+614 AYGQA
-621 VAPASSVPDDWSYD
+621 APAQAPARASPNPDD
-635 ELPSHDDE
+635 L
-643 EDNQQDY
+643 
-650 QEYLAQGEQGVVTPP
+650 
-665 RQAERGR
+665 
-672 APAPA
+672 
-677 LSQRTPEEAA
+677 
-687 PPWDPQGPSTGIQQ
+687 PPWDLDGTPAARVQVVPVVSSSAPAMPQPQI
-701 PIIRDAAAA
+701 AAA
-710 SPPAAGQPARPAA
+710 SEPQP
-723 AQTVLEPSRAVPA
+723 T
-736 QMEATAPVLETID
+736 ATSVMETID
-749 WDSIDS
+749 WDELESDS
-755 DQAQEEPGD
+755 QPEEG
-764 EPSKLLPASLL
+764 EEVARLIPSSLL
-775 DNCGDPWGELIART
+775 VNCGDPWAELIART
-789 RMGGRLRQLAINGVM
+789 GVGGRLRQLAINSVM
-804 VQEGSRVLL
+804 SQQGDTVLL
-813 TLKPEQRHLV
+813 TLKPEQRHLI
-823 SDRALMELA
+823 SDRARADLA
-832 AIIGPALGGEVQ
+832 EIIGPELGQSVQ
-844 VEVTLGT
+844 VEVILGL
-851 VPDCET
+851 VPDQET
-857 PLEIEQRLYLGVR
+857 PLEIEHRLYLGVR
-870 EQVKRDL
+870 EQVSRDL
-877 EQDPNIQ
+877 EQDPNVQ
-884 FLRQRFGAELHMDS
+884 FLVQRFGAVLHHES
-898 IEPLN
+898 IEPLSN
-903 R
+903 

>member
-70 STPCGVCGTCKEIDQ
+70 SHPCGVCDTCREIDQ

-179 DQSQIAKQLEWVLG
+179 DQTQIAKQLEWVLDQ
-193 EEGQPFEPRALLAL
+193 EGQPFEPRALLAL

-233 GLASVLTMLG
+233 RLDSVLAMLG
-243 TLDHHHL
+243 TLDHRHL

-283 AELEALLHRVA
+283 AELEGLLHRIA

-299 PASVQEQGADADA
+299 PASVQEQGADADS
-312 LLQLAGA
+312 LLQLAKA

-354 RMLAFSPRRAQLH
+354 RMLAFSPRRDALH
-367 PASLAPLPSQ
+367 PASLTAQPPSMTSNATPVASLP
-377 AGQGAAPLGLGKSQ
+377 GKRPAA
-391 GVTAS
+391 
-396 PTLAPQGTESTS
+396 E
-408 TPLGDQAEAATESVA
+408 
-423 DLRQAGITAEND
+423 
-435 TEHQA
+435 
-440 DLSPSSAALVKQDGD
+440 SAALAPISGAVPAPLASPVASTPVATSAVPAVDVSLPAMTDDIGNPADSEEDAQAAELFSQQDELLREAAGMGYQPEPALPHVQPD
-455 DESFEPALSP
+455 VPAHSAAQPADADERASAAADTDYSRGEPLTAPFEPAL
-465 LFAEQEALLQA
+465 EATA
-476 ADQMGYQPSP
+476 T
-486 APVAED
+486 PVA
-492 PAPDPGLDEISA
+492 A
-504 SGAMASP
+504 
-511 DIPVPAHGEPAMVH
+511 
-525 PAANQDAEPVSMA
+525 AEPVSAVSSM
-538 QPVPQP
+538 Q
-544 MAQPPEAAT
+544 
-553 GSDGS
+553 
-558 GGILSLLG
+558 SLLG
-566 TRNMLR
+566 KRNMLR
-572 SRLRASDTDAAPRTA
+572 SRQRGQDAPAAP
-587 RTPSAPKAGAGQTA
+587 APRAVPVAPAKPVAPAA
-601 APVSPPAAQQAGP
+601 APVVTQQPAPVSQSAGQGMATMGHYDDLPPVELYNDSYEPQGDNGEYEEYLNQGFAE
-614 GSAQTAM
+614 QTQVMSHAP
-621 VAPASSVPDDWSYD
+621 VTAPAQPTDLPPWDLDGQPSYR
-635 ELPSHDDE
+635 P
-643 EDNQQDY
+643 
-650 QEYLAQGEQGVVTPP
+650 GERSAAAPAVT
-665 RQAERGR
+665 
-672 APAPA
+672 PAPA
-677 LSQRTPEEAA
+677 TQ
-687 PPWDPQGPSTGIQQ
+687 PPVASTAV
-701 PIIRDAAAA
+701 AAALVTQDE
-710 SPPAAGQPARPAA
+710 PPQP
-723 AQTVLEPSRAVPA
+723 V
-736 QMEATAPVLETID
+736 METID
-749 WDSIDS
+749 WDELESDS
-755 DQAQEEPGD
+755 EPQEGEATRLI
-764 EPSKLLPASLL
+764 PSSLL
-775 DNCGDPWGELIART
+775 NGCGDPWAELIAHT
-789 RMGGRLRQLAINGVM
+789 QVGGRLRQLAINSVM
-804 VQEGSRVLL
+804 TREGDKVLL

-823 SDRALMELA
+823 SDKARADLA
-832 AIIGPALGGEVQ
+832 EIIGPALGQPVQ
-844 VEVTLGT
+844 VEVTLGV
-851 VPDCET
+851 VPDKET
-857 PLEIEQRLYLGVR
+857 PLEIEHRLYLGVR
-870 EQVKRDL
+870 EQVTRDL
-877 EQDPNIQ
+877 EQDPNVQ
-884 FLRQRFGAELHMDS
+884 FLVQRFGAVLHHES

>member
-65 EQGIS
+65 EQGVS
-70 STPCGVCGTCKEIDQ
+70 SHPCGVCDTCREIDQ

-179 DQSQIAKQLEWVLG
+179 DQTQIAKQLEWVLDQ
-193 EEGQPFEPRALLAL
+193 EGQPFEPRALLAL

-233 GLASVLTMLG
+233 RLDSVLAMLG
-243 TLDHHHL
+243 TLDHRHL
-250 HQLLEAILR
+250 HQLLEAVLR

-283 AELEALLHRVA
+283 AELEGLLHRIA

-312 LLQLAGA
+312 LLQLAKA

-354 RMLAFSPRRAQLH
+354 RMLAFSPRRDALH
-367 PASLAPLPSQ
+367 PASLTALPPSM
-377 AGQGAAPLGLGKSQ
+377 ASSAVSGAAP
-391 GVTAS
+391 
-396 PTLAPQGTESTS
+396 
-408 TPLGDQAEAATESVA
+408 AATLPGKRPA
-423 DLRQAGITAEND
+423 AE
-435 TEHQA
+435 
-440 DLSPSSAALVKQDGD
+440 SAAMAPISG
-455 DESFEPALSP
+455 AL
-465 LFAEQEALLQA
+465 
-476 ADQMGYQPSP
+476 P
-486 APVAED
+486 APVAGAAVIADVASVATADHIPEGDAEEASQAAELFSQQDELLRDAVGMGYHVD
-492 PAPDPGLDEISA
+492 PTLSDVPSA
-504 SGAMASP
+504 SLANGVA
-511 DIPVPAHGEPAMVH
+511 DIDHGEPVVAYAGDSRGEALTATFE
-525 PAANQDAEPVSMA
+525 PAGGSAAELASPEPVSSVSSM
-538 QPVPQP
+538 Q
-544 MAQPPEAAT
+544 
-553 GSDGS
+553 
-558 GGILSLLG
+558 SLLG
-566 TRNMLR
+566 KRNMLR
-572 SRLRASDTDAAPRTA
+572 SRQRGQDPQSAQAPRA
-587 RTPSAPKAGAGQTA
+587 V
-601 APVSPPAAQQAGP
+601 PVA
-614 GSAQTAM
+614 
-621 VAPASSVPDDWSYD
+621 
-635 ELPSHDDE
+635 
-643 EDNQQDY
+643 
-650 QEYLAQGEQGVVTPP
+650 
-665 RQAERGR
+665 
-672 APAPA
+672 
-677 LSQRTPEEAA
+677 
-687 PPWDPQGPSTGIQQ
+687 
-701 PIIRDAAAA
+701 
-710 SPPAAGQPARPAA
+710 PARPAVSAVSPVTQPPVPVSQPAGQGMSAMGHYDDLPPVDLYGDDQQQADSSDLEEYLNQGFAEQTPVMSHQPVTAPTQPTDLPPWDLEGQPSYRPDERSAMAPALDPA
-723 AQTVLEPSRAVPA
+723 AQPTARVATTAVA
-736 QMEATAPVLETID
+736 VAPVTQSEPTPPVMATID
-749 WDSIDS
+749 WDELES
-755 DQAQEEPGD
+755 DD
-764 EPSKLLPASLL
+764 EPEEGEATRLIPSSLL
-775 DNCGDPWGELIART
+775 NGCGDAWAELIAHT
-789 RMGGRLRQLAINGVM
+789 QVGGRLRQLAINSVM
-804 VQEGSRVLL
+804 MQQGDKVLL

-823 SDRALMELA
+823 SDKARTDLA
-832 AIIGPALGGEVQ
+832 EIIGPALGQPVQ
-844 VEVTLGT
+844 VEVTLGV
-851 VPDCET
+851 VPDQET
-857 PLEIEQRLYLGVR
+857 PLEIEHRLYLGVR
-870 EQVKRDL
+870 EQVTRDL
-877 EQDPNIQ
+877 EQDPNVQ
-884 FLRQRFGAELHMDS
+884 FLVQRFGAMLHHES

>member
-70 STPCGVCGTCKEIDQ
+70 SHPCGVCDTCREIDQ

-179 DQSQIAKQLEWVLG
+179 DQTQIARQLEWVLDQ
-193 EEGQPFEPRALLAL
+193 EGQPFEPRALLAL

-233 GLASVLTMLG
+233 RLESVLAMLG

-250 HQLLEAILR
+250 HQLLEAVLR

-354 RMLAFSPRRAQLH
+354 RILAFSPRREVVH
-367 PASLAPLPSQ
+367 PANLAAQPLMTGHSGVMAAARESASLLP
-377 AGQGAAPLGLGKSQ
+377 GKPQGAEPAPA
-391 GVTAS
+391 AS
-396 PTLAPQGTESTS
+396 AAPQAPAAPASVLE
-408 TPLGDQAEAATESVA
+408 AEHVA
-423 DLRQAGITAEND
+423 PAPKAEEGAVLD
-435 TEHQA
+435 
-440 DLSPSSAALVKQDGD
+440 
-455 DESFEPALSP
+455 P
-465 LFAEQEALLQA
+465 LFAEQDELLREAERMGYEAVVPASPPAAEPASAPLA
-476 ADQMGYQPSP
+476 ADDAGQTQQVEVQGED
-486 APVAED
+486 VA
-492 PAPDPGLDEISA
+492 IS
-504 SGAMASP
+504 STS
-511 DIPVPAHGEPAMVH
+511 
-525 PAANQDAEPVSMA
+525 SM
-538 QPVPQP
+538 Q
-544 MAQPPEAAT
+544 
-553 GSDGS
+553 
-558 GGILSLLG
+558 SLLG
-566 TRNMLR
+566 KRNLLR
-572 SRLRASDTDAAPRTA
+572 SRLRGEQSANAAPPRVTPVKPVAATKPAPMPAVATSPQAEVQPAARPEMPGQGSAMQTGYDDLPPLDAYEEGASDYEEYLNQGFDEGFA
-587 RTPSAPKAGAGQTA
+587 SAPLPTRAVT
-601 APVSPPAAQQAGP
+601 
-614 GSAQTAM
+614 SAQ
-621 VAPASSVPDDWSYD
+621 
-635 ELPSHDDE
+635 
-643 EDNQQDY
+643 
-650 QEYLAQGEQGVVTPP
+650 
-665 RQAERGR
+665 
-672 APAPA
+672 PAPA
-677 LSQRTPEEAA
+677 TMASPSQEDLPPWDLGADAGSADAAAPAIVAMVPAA
-687 PPWDPQGPSTGIQQ
+687 PPVV
-701 PIIRDAAAA
+701 A
-710 SPPAAGQPARPAA
+710 SEPQPAIA
-723 AQTVLEPSRAVPA
+723 L
-736 QMEATAPVLETID
+736 METID
-749 WDSIDS
+749 WDALES
-755 DQAQEEPGD
+755 DEQPEEEG
-764 EPSKLLPASLL
+764 EVARLIPSSLL
-775 DNCGDPWGELIART
+775 VNCGDAWAELIART
-789 RMGGRLRQLAINGVM
+789 GVGGRLRQLAINAVM
-804 VQEGSRVLL
+804 TREGNRVSLL
-813 TLKPEQRHLV
+813 LKPEQRHLV
-823 SDRALMELA
+823 SDKARADLA
-832 AIIGPALGGEVQ
+832 EIIGPELGGPVHID
-844 VEVTLGT
+844 VTLGSD
-851 VPDCET
+851 PARET
-857 PLEIEQRLYLGVR
+857 PLEIEHRLYLGVR
-870 EQVKRDL
+870 EQVSRDL
-877 EQDPNIQ
+877 AADPNVQ
-884 FLRQRFGAELHMDS
+884 FLQQRFGAVLHPES
-898 IEPLN
+898 IEPLS

>member
-27 ALTNALDQGRL
+27 ALTNALEQGRL

-70 STPCGVCGTCKEIDQ
+70 SHPCGVCDTCREIDQ

-179 DQSQIAKQLEWVLG
+179 DQTQIAKQLEWVLDQ
-193 EEGQPFEPRALLAL
+193 EGQPFEPRALLAL

-233 GLASVLTMLG
+233 RLESVLAMLG
-243 TLDHHHL
+243 TLDHRHL

-283 AELEALLHRVA
+283 AELEGLLHRIA

-299 PASVQEQGADADA
+299 PASVQEQGADADS
-312 LLQLAGA
+312 LLQLAKA

-354 RMLAFSPRRAQLH
+354 RMLAFSPRRDALH
-367 PASLAPLPSQ
+367 PASLTALPPSMTSN
-377 AGQGAAPLGLGKSQ
+377 ATPVASLPGKRPAA
-391 GVTAS
+391 
-396 PTLAPQGTESTS
+396 E
-408 TPLGDQAEAATESVA
+408 
-423 DLRQAGITAEND
+423 
-435 TEHQA
+435 
-440 DLSPSSAALVKQDGD
+440 SAALAPISGAVPAVDISMPAMADDIGNPADSEEEAQAAELFSQQDELLREAAGMGYQPEPALPHAQPDVPVHSAAQPVDAD
-455 DESFEPALSP
+455 DRVPSAVDMDYSRSEPLTAPFEPALEP
-465 LFAEQEALLQA
+465 TTE
-476 ADQMGYQPSP
+476 
-486 APVAED
+486 PVA
-492 PAPDPGLDEISA
+492 A
-504 SGAMASP
+504 
-511 DIPVPAHGEPAMVH
+511 
-525 PAANQDAEPVSMA
+525 
-538 QPVPQP
+538 
-544 MAQPPEAAT
+544 PEAVSAV
-553 GSDGS
+553 SS
-558 GGILSLLG
+558 MQSLLG
-566 TRNMLR
+566 KRNMLR
-572 SRLRASDTDAAPRTA
+572 SRQRGQDAPAAP
-587 RTPSAPKAGAGQTA
+587 APRAV
-601 APVSPPAAQQAGP
+601 P
-614 GSAQTAM
+614 
-621 VAPASSVPDDWSYD
+621 VAPARPVAPAAAPAVTQQPAPVGQPAGQGMAAMGHYVD
-635 ELPSHDDE
+635 LPPVDLYGDGYE
-643 EDNQQDY
+643 PQGDNGEY
-650 QEYLAQGEQGVVTPP
+650 EEYLSQGFAEQTQVMSHAPVTAPAQPTDLPPWDLDGQPSYRPGERSAAAPAVT
-665 RQAERGR
+665 
-672 APAPA
+672 PAPA
-677 LSQRTPEEAA
+677 TQ
-687 PPWDPQGPSTGIQQ
+687 PPVASTAV
-701 PIIRDAAAA
+701 AAALVTQDE
-710 SPPAAGQPARPAA
+710 PPQP
-723 AQTVLEPSRAVPA
+723 V
-736 QMEATAPVLETID
+736 METID
-749 WDSIDS
+749 WDELESDS
-755 DQAQEEPGD
+755 EPQEGEATRLI
-764 EPSKLLPASLL
+764 PSSLL
-775 DNCGDPWGELIART
+775 NGCGDPWAELIAHT
-789 RMGGRLRQLAINGVM
+789 QVGGRLRQLAINSVM
-804 VQEGSRVLL
+804 TREGDKVLL

-823 SDRALMELA
+823 SDKARADLA
-832 AIIGPALGGEVQ
+832 EIIGPALGQPVQ
-844 VEVTLGT
+844 VEVTLGV
-851 VPDCET
+851 VPDQET
-857 PLEIEQRLYLGVR
+857 PLEIEHRLYLGVR
-870 EQVKRDL
+870 EQVTRDL
-877 EQDPNIQ
+877 ERDPNVQ
-884 FLRQRFGAELHMDS
+884 FLVQRFGAVLHHES

>member
-70 STPCGVCGTCKEIDQ
+70 SHPCGVCDTCREIDQ

-179 DQSQIAKQLEWVLG
+179 DQTQIAKQLEWVLDQ
-193 EEGQPFEPRALLAL
+193 EGQPFEPRALLAL

-224 ALAHGNGSV
+224 ALAHGSGSV
-233 GLASVLTMLG
+233 RLESVLAMLG
-243 TLDHHHL
+243 TLDHRHL

-283 AELEALLHRVA
+283 AELEGLLHRIA

-299 PASVQEQGADADA
+299 PASVQEQGADADS
-312 LLQLAGA
+312 LLQLAKA

-354 RMLAFSPRRAQLH
+354 RMLAFSPRRDALH
-367 PASLAPLPSQ
+367 PASLTALPPSM
-377 AGQGAAPLGLGKSQ
+377 
-391 GVTAS
+391 T
-396 PTLAPQGTESTS
+396 
-408 TPLGDQAEAATESVA
+408 
-423 DLRQAGITAEND
+423 
-435 TEHQA
+435 
-440 DLSPSSAALVKQDGD
+440 SSAASSATPVASLPGKHPAAESAALAPISGAVPAPLASPVATSVVPAVDVSLPAMTD
-455 DESFEPALSP
+455 DIGNPADS
-465 LFAEQEALLQA
+465 EEEAQA
-476 ADQMGYQPSP
+476 AELFSQQDELLREAAGMGYQPEP
-486 APVAED
+486 ALPHAQPDVSAHSAAQPADADDRASAAADTDYSRGEPLTAPFKPALEPTTEPVA
-492 PAPDPGLDEISA
+492 A
-504 SGAMASP
+504 
-511 DIPVPAHGEPAMVH
+511 
-525 PAANQDAEPVSMA
+525 
-538 QPVPQP
+538 
-544 MAQPPEAAT
+544 PEAVSAV
-553 GSDGS
+553 SS
-558 GGILSLLG
+558 MQSLLG
-566 TRNMLR
+566 KRNMLR
-572 SRLRASDTDAAPRTA
+572 SRQRGQDAPAVPAPRAVPVTPARPVAPAAAPVV
-587 RTPSAPKAGAGQTA
+587 APQPAPISQPAGQGMAAMGHYDDLPPVDLYNDSYEPQGDNGEYEEYLNQGFAGQTPVMSH
-601 APVSPPAAQQAGP
+601 APV
-614 GSAQTAM
+614 T
-621 VAPASSVPDDWSYD
+621 APAQ
-635 ELPSHDDE
+635 PSD
-643 EDNQQDY
+643 
-650 QEYLAQGEQGVVTPP
+650 L
-665 RQAERGR
+665 
-672 APAPA
+672 
-677 LSQRTPEEAA
+677 
-687 PPWDPQGPSTGIQQ
+687 PPWDLDGQPSYRPGE
-701 PIIRDAAAA
+701 RSAAAPA
-710 SPPAAGQPARPAA
+710 VIPTPATQPPVV
-723 AQTVLEPSRAVPA
+723 TTAV
-736 QMEATAPVLETID
+736 ATAPVTQSEPPQPVMETID
-749 WDSIDS
+749 WDELESDS
-755 DQAQEEPGD
+755 EPQEGEATRLI
-764 EPSKLLPASLL
+764 PSSLL
-775 DNCGDPWGELIART
+775 NGCGDAWAELIAHT
-789 RMGGRLRQLAINGVM
+789 QVGGRLRQLAINSVM
-804 VQEGSRVLL
+804 TREGDKVLL

-823 SDRALMELA
+823 SDKARADLA
-832 AIIGPALGGEVQ
+832 EIIGPALGQPVQ
-844 VEVTLGT
+844 VEVTLGV
-851 VPDCET
+851 VPDKET
-857 PLEIEQRLYLGVR
+857 PLEIEHRLYLGVR
-870 EQVKRDL
+870 EQVTRDL
-877 EQDPNIQ
+877 EQDPNVQ
-884 FLRQRFGAELHMDS
+884 FLVQRFGAVLHHES

>member
-70 STPCGVCGTCKEIDQ
+70 SHPCGVCDTCREIDQ

-98 RTKVEDTREL
+98 RTKVEDTREI

-179 DQSQIAKQLEWVLG
+179 DQSQIAKQLEWVLDQ
-193 EEGQPFEPRALLAL
+193 EGQPFEPRALLAL

-233 GLASVLTMLG
+233 RLEAVLTMLG

-312 LLQLAGA
+312 LLQLAQA

-354 RMLAFSPRRAQLH
+354 RMLAFSPRREVLH
-367 PASLAPLPSQ
+367 PASLTALPPSMSTPSVT
-377 AGQGAAPLGLGKSQ
+377 GTRAAPALPGK
-391 GVTAS
+391 
-396 PTLAPQGTESTS
+396 
-408 TPLGDQAEAATESVA
+408 PLGAEPAPASA
-423 DLRQAGITAEND
+423 ITPTPVQVPAKPVEPVI
-435 TEHQA
+435 A
-440 DLSPSSAALVKQDGD
+440 PSSAAPDADGMTKASAGLAMGED
-455 DESFEPALSP
+455 GEDAGDEPVNP
-465 LFAEQEALLQA
+465 LFAEQEELLREAQ
-476 ADQMGYQPSP
+476 QMGYEAPPVEPGSASDAP
-486 APVAED
+486 PVAQAVISPVDE
-492 PAPDPGLDEISA
+492 AMTAAHDEITQAEVVAEAVAAPTPA
-504 SGAMASP
+504 S
-511 DIPVPAHGEPAMVH
+511 
-525 PAANQDAEPVSMA
+525 NLQ
-538 QPVPQP
+538 
-544 MAQPPEAAT
+544 
-553 GSDGS
+553 
-558 GGILSLLG
+558 SLLG
-566 TRNMLR
+566 KRNLLR
-572 SRLRASDTDAAPRTA
+572 SRLRSDAGTTTTPPRVAPVKPAMTPEPRAVAPQAAASQLSAPQA
-587 RTPSAPKAGAGQTA
+587 SAPWQPAVPSAGQQEVALGYEDLPPLDAYDDSGSDYEEYLSQGLGDGLVSAPPIAATQASPNQRQSASLKAR
-601 APVSPPAAQQAGP
+601 PDPDDLPPWDLDGVAVKA
-614 GSAQTAM
+614 
-621 VAPASSVPDDWSYD
+621 APASAL
-635 ELPSHDDE
+635 LP
-643 EDNQQDY
+643 
-650 QEYLAQGEQGVVTPP
+650 
-665 RQAERGR
+665 
-672 APAPA
+672 
-677 LSQRTPEEAA
+677 
-687 PPWDPQGPSTGIQQ
+687 
-701 PIIRDAAAA
+701 AAAA
-710 SPPAAGQPARPAA
+710 A
-723 AQTVLEPSRAVPA
+723 AVPVA
-736 QMEATAPVLETID
+736 APSEAPFATAQVMETID
-749 WDSIDS
+749 WDELE
-755 DQAQEEPGD
+755 AEAEPQEGE
-764 EPSKLLPASLL
+764 EVARLIPSSLL
-775 DNCGDPWGELIART
+775 ANCGDPWAELIAHT
-789 RMGGRLRQLAINGVM
+789 GVGGRLRQLAINSVM
-804 VQEGSRVLL
+804 TRQGDLVSLV
-813 TLKPEQRHLV
+813 LKPEQRHLV
-823 SDRALMELA
+823 SDKACADLA
-832 AIIGPALGGEVQ
+832 GIIGPELGQVVR

-851 VPDCET
+851 DPTRET
-857 PLEIEQRLYLGVR
+857 PLEIEHRLYLRVR
-870 EQVKRDL
+870 EQVARDL
-877 EQDPNIQ
+877 AEDPHVQ
-884 FLRQRFGAELHMDS
+884 FLQQRFGAVLHPES
-898 IEPLN
+898 IEPLSH
-903 R
+903 

>member
-22 QHVLT
+22 HHVLT

-70 STPCGVCGTCKEIDQ
+70 SHPCGVCDTCREIDQ

-179 DQSQIAKQLEWVLG
+179 DQTQIAKQLEWVLDQ
-193 EEGQPFEPRALLAL
+193 EGQPFEPRALLAL

-233 GLASVLTMLG
+233 RLDSVLAMLG
-243 TLDHHHL
+243 TLDHRHL
-250 HQLLEAILR
+250 HQLLEAVLR

-283 AELEALLHRVA
+283 AELEGLLHRIA

-299 PASVQEQGADADA
+299 PATVQEQGADADA
-312 LLQLAGA
+312 LLQLAQA

-354 RMLAFSPRRAQLH
+354 RMLAFSPRREVLH
-367 PASLAPLPSQ
+367 PASLTALPPAMGGLATEARSGAAAPGKP
-377 AGQGAAPLGLGKSQ
+377 QGAEPAPAASAAPL
-391 GVTAS
+391 
-396 PTLAPQGTESTS
+396 APS
-408 TPLGDQAEAATESVA
+408 AVA
-423 DLRQAGITAEND
+423 
-435 TEHQA
+435 
-440 DLSPSSAALVKQDGD
+440 SAAPMAPVAMA
-455 DESFEPALSP
+455 EPAAVERAPERQDNGAELDP
-465 LFAEQEALLQA
+465 LFAEQDELLREAE
-476 ADQMGYQPSP
+476 QMGY
-486 APVAED
+486 
-492 PAPDPGLDEISA
+492 
-504 SGAMASP
+504 
-511 DIPVPAHGEPAMVH
+511 
-525 PAANQDAEPVSMA
+525 
-538 QPVPQP
+538 
-544 MAQPPEAAT
+544 EAAT
-553 GSDGS
+553 LPAEPSVAPSSVPVMAEPEPGS
-558 GGILSLLG
+558 ILQAEVVADTDTVPSTVSSMQSLLG
-566 TRNMLR
+566 KRNLLR
-572 SRLRASDTDAAPRTA
+572 SRLRSEPSAATSAARTA
-587 RTPSAPKAGAGQTA
+587 SAKPVAAARPATAIQPAAATPSLAFEPQPARVDGQGQASARPAPQT
-601 APVSPPAAQQAGP
+601 G
-614 GSAQTAM
+614 
-621 VAPASSVPDDWSYD
+621 YD
-635 ELPSHDDE
+635 ELPPLDAYE
-643 EDNQQDY
+643 ESGSDY
-650 QEYLAQGEQGVVTPP
+650 EEYLSQGFSDAFASAPLPERAAQAAPPAPVPAAVARPQSDDLPPWDLDGSAP
-665 RQAERGR
+665 RQASAAPVAAPVAAPREVV
-672 APAPA
+672 ASEPAPA
-677 LSQRTPEEAA
+677 VS
-687 PPWDPQGPSTGIQQ
+687 
-701 PIIRDAAAA
+701 
-710 SPPAAGQPARPAA
+710 
-723 AQTVLEPSRAVPA
+723 V
-736 QMEATAPVLETID
+736 METID
-749 WDSIDS
+749 WDELEGDNQP
-755 DQAQEEPGD
+755 QAGD
-764 EPSKLLPASLL
+764 VAARLIPSSLL
-775 DNCGDPWGELIART
+775 NSCGDPWAELIART
-789 RMGGRLRQLAINGVM
+789 GVGGRLRQLAINSVM
-804 VQEGSRVLL
+804 SQQGDKVLL
-813 TLKPEQRHLV
+813 TLKPEQRHLI
-823 SDRALMELA
+823 SDRARADLA
-832 AIIGPALGGEVQ
+832 EIIGPELGQPVQ
-844 VEVTLGT
+844 VEVTLGN
-851 VPDCET
+851 VPEQET
-857 PLEIEQRLYLGVR
+857 PLEIEHRLYLGVR
-870 EQVKRDL
+870 EQVTRDL
-877 EQDPNIQ
+877 EQDPNVQ
-884 FLRQRFGAELHMDS
+884 FLQQRFGAVLHHDS
-898 IEPLN
+898 IEPLS

>member
-70 STPCGVCGTCKEIDQ
+70 SHPCGVCDTCREIDQ

-179 DQSQIAKQLEWVLG
+179 DQTQIAKQLEWVLDQ
-193 EEGQPFEPRALLAL
+193 EGQPFEPRALLAL

-233 GLASVLTMLG
+233 RLESVLAMLG
-243 TLDHHHL
+243 TLDHRHL

-283 AELEALLHRVA
+283 AELEGLLHRIA

-299 PASVQEQGADADA
+299 PASVQEQGADADS
-312 LLQLAGA
+312 LLQLAKA

-354 RMLAFSPRRAQLH
+354 RMLAFSPRRDALH
-367 PASLAPLPSQ
+367 PASLTALPPSM
-377 AGQGAAPLGLGKSQ
+377 
-391 GVTAS
+391 T
-396 PTLAPQGTESTS
+396 
-408 TPLGDQAEAATESVA
+408 
-423 DLRQAGITAEND
+423 
-435 TEHQA
+435 
-440 DLSPSSAALVKQDGD
+440 SSAASSATPVASLPGKRPAAESAALAPISGAVPAVDVSQPSMVDDIGNPADSEEEAQAAELFSQQDELLREAAGMGYQPEPALTHAQPDVSAHSAAQPADAD
-455 DESFEPALSP
+455 DRASAAADTDYSRGEPLTAPFEPALEP
-465 LFAEQEALLQA
+465 TT
-476 ADQMGYQPSP
+476 
-486 APVAED
+486 APVCA
-492 PAPDPGLDEISA
+492 
-504 SGAMASP
+504 
-511 DIPVPAHGEPAMVH
+511 
-525 PAANQDAEPVSMA
+525 
-538 QPVPQP
+538 
-544 MAQPPEAAT
+544 PEAVSAV
-553 GSDGS
+553 SS
-558 GGILSLLG
+558 MQSLLG
-566 TRNMLR
+566 KRNMLR
-572 SRLRASDTDAAPRTA
+572 SRQRGQDAPAAPAPRAVPVAPA
-587 RTPSAPKAGAGQTA
+587 RPVAPAA
-601 APVSPPAAQQAGP
+601 APVVTQQPAPVSQPAGQGMAAMGHYDDLPPVDLYGDGYEP
-614 GSAQTAM
+614 LG
-621 VAPASSVPDDWSYD
+621 
-635 ELPSHDDE
+635 
-643 EDNQQDY
+643 DNGEY
-650 QEYLAQGEQGVVTPP
+650 EEYLNQGFAEQTQVMSHAPVTAPDQPTDLPP
-665 RQAERGR
+665 WDLDGQPSYRPGERS
-672 APAPA
+672 AAATAVTPAPA
-677 LSQRTPEEAA
+677 TQPVAPVATAAVAAA
-687 PPWDPQGPSTGIQQ
+687 PVVQN
-701 PIIRDAAAA
+701 
-710 SPPAAGQPARPAA
+710 
-723 AQTVLEPSRAVPA
+723 EPA
-736 QMEATAPVLETID
+736 QPVMETID
-749 WDSIDS
+749 WNELESDSEP
-755 DQAQEEPGD
+755 QEGEATRLI
-764 EPSKLLPASLL
+764 PSSLL
-775 DNCGDPWGELIART
+775 NGCGDPWAELIAHT
-789 RMGGRLRQLAINGVM
+789 QVGGRLRQLAINSVM
-804 VQEGSRVLL
+804 TREGDKVLL

-823 SDRALMELA
+823 SDKARADLA
-832 AIIGPALGGEVQ
+832 EIIGPALGQPVQ
-844 VEVTLGT
+844 VEVTLGV
-851 VPDCET
+851 VPDKET
-857 PLEIEQRLYLGVR
+857 PLEIEHRLYLGVR
-870 EQVKRDL
+870 EQVTRDL
-877 EQDPNIQ
+877 EQDPNVQ
-884 FLRQRFGAELHMDS
+884 FLVQRFGAVLHHES

>member
-70 STPCGVCGTCKEIDQ
+70 SHPCGVCDTCREIDQ

-179 DQSQIAKQLEWVLG
+179 DQTQIAKQLEWVLDQ
-193 EEGQPFEPRALLAL
+193 EGQPFEPRALLAL

-233 GLASVLTMLG
+233 RLDSVLTMLG
-243 TLDHHHL
+243 TLDHRHL

-259 QDAPATMAKITEI
+259 QDAPATMAKISEI

-283 AELEALLHRVA
+283 AELEGLLHRIA

-312 LLQLAGA
+312 LLQLAKA

-344 GRTALEMTCL
+344 GRTSLEMTCL
-354 RMLAFSPRRAQLH
+354 RMLAFSPRREVVH
-367 PASLAPLPSQ
+367 PATLTALPPSMTGS
-377 AGQGAAPLGLGKSQ
+377 ASTGMGAAPTLPGKRPAAEPATHTPHPAQ
-391 GVTAS
+391 TAS
-396 PTLAPQGTESTS
+396 ADAMTATTEVTGQDEES
-408 TPLGDQAEAATESVA
+408 GEEEAQAAQLFSQQDELLREAA
-423 DLRQAGITAEND
+423 G
-435 TEHQA
+435 
-440 DLSPSSAALVKQDGD
+440 
-455 DESFEPALSP
+455 
-465 LFAEQEALLQA
+465 
-476 ADQMGYQPSP
+476 MGYQAEP
-486 APVAED
+486 APLFGANSSMAVDTASGGEGSAANPNLSVPTDTAQMAAAEMA
-492 PAPDPGLDEISA
+492 PAQMTSVQMDSVPAASA
-504 SGAMASP
+504 SEAP
-511 DIPVPAHGEPAMVH
+511 
-525 PAANQDAEPVSMA
+525 EPVSAVSSM
-538 QPVPQP
+538 Q
-544 MAQPPEAAT
+544 
-553 GSDGS
+553 
-558 GGILSLLG
+558 SLLG
-566 TRNMLR
+566 KRNMLR
-572 SRLRASDTDAAPRTA
+572 SRQRGESSAAAPAPRAVPVAPARQAVASAPAPQPQSAPSPAISQTA
-587 RTPSAPKAGAGQTA
+587 TPSGPAMGQFGEQPPVDLYAENYDEAGDNGDYEEYLSQSFMASPVPEPVRSAPNRTA
-601 APVSPPAAQQAGP
+601 APATQPAQPTDLPPWDLAGQPSYRP
-614 GSAQTAM
+614 GERSAT
-621 VAPASSVPDDWSYD
+621 APA
-635 ELPSHDDE
+635 
-643 EDNQQDY
+643 
-650 QEYLAQGEQGVVTPP
+650 VT
-665 RQAERGR
+665 
-672 APAPA
+672 PAPA
-677 LSQRTPEEAA
+677 TQPMTTTVAAA
-687 PPWDPQGPSTGIQQ
+687 PVAQSEPVQ
-701 PIIRDAAAA
+701 P
-710 SPPAAGQPARPAA
+710 
-723 AQTVLEPSRAVPA
+723 V
-736 QMEATAPVLETID
+736 METID
-749 WDSIDS
+749 WDELES
-755 DQAQEEPGD
+755 DEAPQEGEATRLI
-764 EPSKLLPASLL
+764 PSSLL
-775 DNCGDPWGELIART
+775 NGCGDSWAELIAHT
-789 RMGGRLRQLAINGVM
+789 QVGGRLRQLAINSVM
-804 VQEGSRVLL
+804 TREGDKVLL

-823 SDRALMELA
+823 SDKARADLA
-832 AIIGPALGGEVQ
+832 EIIGPALGQPVQ
-844 VEVTLGT
+844 VEVTLGV
-851 VPDCET
+851 VPDKET
-857 PLEIEQRLYLGVR
+857 PLEIEHRLYLGVR
-870 EQVKRDL
+870 EQVTRDL
-877 EQDPNIQ
+877 EQDPNVQ
-884 FLRQRFGAELHMDS
+884 FLVQRFGAVLHHES

>member
-70 STPCGVCGTCKEIDQ
+70 SHPCGVCDTCREIDQ

-179 DQSQIAKQLEWVLG
+179 DQTQIAKQLEWVLDQ
-193 EEGQPFEPRALLAL
+193 EGQPFEPRALLAL

-233 GLASVLTMLG
+233 RLDSVLAMLG
-243 TLDHHHL
+243 TLDHRHL

-283 AELEALLHRVA
+283 AELEGLLHRIA

-299 PASVQEQGADADA
+299 PASVQEQGADADS
-312 LLQLAGA
+312 LLQLAKA

-354 RMLAFSPRRAQLH
+354 RMLAFSPRRDALH
-367 PASLAPLPSQ
+367 PASLTALPPSM
-377 AGQGAAPLGLGKSQ
+377 
-391 GVTAS
+391 T
-396 PTLAPQGTESTS
+396 
-408 TPLGDQAEAATESVA
+408 
-423 DLRQAGITAEND
+423 
-435 TEHQA
+435 
-440 DLSPSSAALVKQDGD
+440 SSAASSATSVASLPGKRPAAESAAVAPISGAVPAVDVSLPAMTDDIGNPADNEEEAQAAELFSQQDELLREAAGMGYQPEPVLPRVQPD
-455 DESFEPALSP
+455 VSAHSAAQPVDADEHASAATYADHSRGESLTAIFEPAL
-465 LFAEQEALLQA
+465 EATA
-476 ADQMGYQPSP
+476 T
-486 APVAED
+486 PVA
-492 PAPDPGLDEISA
+492 A
-504 SGAMASP
+504 
-511 DIPVPAHGEPAMVH
+511 
-525 PAANQDAEPVSMA
+525 AEPVSAVSSM
-538 QPVPQP
+538 Q
-544 MAQPPEAAT
+544 
-553 GSDGS
+553 
-558 GGILSLLG
+558 SLLG
-566 TRNMLR
+566 KRNMLR
-572 SRLRASDTDAAPRTA
+572 SRQRGQDAPAAPAPRAVPVAPA
-587 RTPSAPKAGAGQTA
+587 RPVAPAAAPTVAQQP
-601 APVSPPAAQQAGP
+601 APVSQPAGQGMA
-614 GSAQTAM
+614 AM
-621 VAPASSVPDDWSYD
+621 GHYD
-635 ELPSHDDE
+635 ELPPVDLYGDGYE
-643 EDNQQDY
+643 PQGDNGEY
-650 QEYLAQGEQGVVTPP
+650 EEYLNQGFAEQTQVMSHAPVTAPAQPTDLPPWDLDGQPSYRPGERSAGAPAVT
-665 RQAERGR
+665 
-672 APAPA
+672 PAPA
-677 LSQRTPEEAA
+677 TQPPVASTAVAAA
-687 PPWDPQGPSTGIQQ
+687 PVTQDEPPQ
-701 PIIRDAAAA
+701 
-710 SPPAAGQPARPAA
+710 
-723 AQTVLEPSRAVPA
+723 
-736 QMEATAPVLETID
+736 PVMETID
-749 WDSIDS
+749 WDELESDS
-755 DQAQEEPGD
+755 EPQEGEATRLI
-764 EPSKLLPASLL
+764 PSSLL
-775 DNCGDPWGELIART
+775 NGCGDPWAELIAHT
-789 RMGGRLRQLAINGVM
+789 QVGGRLRQLAINSVM
-804 VQEGSRVLL
+804 TREGDKVLL

-823 SDRALMELA
+823 SDKARADLA
-832 AIIGPALGGEVQ
+832 EIIGPALGQPVQ
-844 VEVTLGT
+844 VEVTLGV
-851 VPDCET
+851 VPDQET
-857 PLEIEQRLYLGVR
+857 PLEIEHRLYLGVR
-870 EQVKRDL
+870 EQVTRDL
-877 EQDPNIQ
+877 EQDPNVQ
-884 FLRQRFGAELHMDS
+884 FLVQRFGAVLHHES

>member
-22 QHVLT
+22 HHVLT

-70 STPCGVCGTCKEIDQ
+70 SHPCGVCDTCREIDQ

-179 DQSQIAKQLEWVLG
+179 DQTQIAKQLEWVLDQ
-193 EEGQPFEPRALLAL
+193 EGQPFEPRALLAL

-233 GLASVLTMLG
+233 RLESVLAMLG
-243 TLDHHHL
+243 TLDHRHL

-283 AELEALLHRVA
+283 AELEGLLHRIA

-299 PASVQEQGADADA
+299 PASVQEQGADADS
-312 LLQLAGA
+312 LLQLAKA

-354 RMLAFSPRRAQLH
+354 RMLAFSPRRDALH
-367 PASLAPLPSQ
+367 PASLTALPPSMTSS
-377 AGQGAAPLGLGKSQ
+377 ATPVASLPGKRPAA
-391 GVTAS
+391 
-396 PTLAPQGTESTS
+396 E
-408 TPLGDQAEAATESVA
+408 
-423 DLRQAGITAEND
+423 
-435 TEHQA
+435 
-440 DLSPSSAALVKQDGD
+440 SAALAPISGAVPAPLASPPVASMSVANTAAPAADTALPAMAPAMVDETGNPADSEEAVQAAELFSQQDELLREAAGMGYQLEPALPNVQPAVSAHSAAQPAD
-455 DESFEPALSP
+455 DGVPAATYVDYSGGEPLTAAFEPA
-465 LFAEQEALLQA
+465 A
-476 ADQMGYQPSP
+476 
-486 APVAED
+486 
-492 PAPDPGLDEISA
+492 
-504 SGAMASP
+504 
-511 DIPVPAHGEPAMVH
+511 EPALE
-525 PAANQDAEPVSMA
+525 PIAEPVAAAEAVSAVSSM
-538 QPVPQP
+538 Q
-544 MAQPPEAAT
+544 
-553 GSDGS
+553 
-558 GGILSLLG
+558 SLLG
-566 TRNMLR
+566 KRNMLR
-572 SRLRASDTDAAPRTA
+572 SRQRGQDALAAPAPRAVPVAPA
-587 RTPSAPKAGAGQTA
+587 RPVAPTA
-601 APVSPPAAQQAGP
+601 APVVTQQPAPVSQPVGQGMAAMGHYDDLPPLDLYGDGDELQGDNGEYEEYLNQGFAEQ
-614 GSAQTAM
+614 
-621 VAPASSVPDDWSYD
+621 APAM
-635 ELPSHDDE
+635 SH
-643 EDNQQDY
+643 
-650 QEYLAQGEQGVVTPP
+650 APVT
-665 RQAERGR
+665 
-672 APAPA
+672 APAQPTD
-677 LSQRTPEEAA
+677 L
-687 PPWDPQGPSTGIQQ
+687 PPWDLE
-701 PIIRDAAAA
+701 
-710 SPPAAGQPARPAA
+710 GQPSYRPGERAA
-723 AQTVLEPSRAVPA
+723 VAPVVASAPQSVTAVPVA
-736 QMEATAPVLETID
+736 AMVSAPVAESLPSQPVLETID
-749 WDSIDS
+749 WDEIES
-755 DQAQEEPGD
+755 DEEPQEG
-764 EPSKLLPASLL
+764 EVSRLMPSSLL
-775 DNCGDPWGELIART
+775 NNCGDAWSELIAHT
-789 RMGGRLRQLAINGVM
+789 QVGGRLRQLAINSVM
-804 VQEGSRVLL
+804 KQEGDRVLL

-823 SDRALMELA
+823 SDKARADLA
-832 AIIGPALGGEVQ
+832 EIIGPALGQPVQ
-844 VEVTLGT
+844 VEVTLGV
-851 VPDCET
+851 VPDQET
-857 PLEIEQRLYLGVR
+857 PLEIEHRLYIGVR
-870 EQVKRDL
+870 EQVARDL
-877 EQDPNIQ
+877 DQDPNVQ
-884 FLRQRFGAELHMDS
+884 FLVQRFGAVLHHES

>member
-70 STPCGVCGTCKEIDQ
+70 SHPCGVCDTCREIDQ

-179 DQSQIAKQLEWVLG
+179 DQTQIAKQLEWVLDQ
-193 EEGQPFEPRALLAL
+193 EGQPFEPRALLAL

-233 GLASVLTMLG
+233 RLDSVLAMLG
-243 TLDHHHL
+243 TLDHRHL

-283 AELEALLHRVA
+283 AELEGLLHRIA

-312 LLQLAGA
+312 LLQLAKA

-354 RMLAFSPRRAQLH
+354 RMLAFSPRREVLH
-367 PASLAPLPSQ
+367 PASLSVLP
-377 AGQGAAPLGLGKSQ
+377 
-391 GVTAS
+391 
-396 PTLAPQGTESTS
+396 
-408 TPLGDQAEAATESVA
+408 
-423 DLRQAGITAEND
+423 
-435 TEHQA
+435 
-440 DLSPSSAALVKQDGD
+440 PSMA
-455 DESFEPALSP
+455 
-465 LFAEQEALLQA
+465 
-476 ADQMGYQPSP
+476 P
-486 APVAED
+486 APVAEMGTLPGKL
-492 PAPDPGLDEISA
+492 PAAEHGALPVASEAASVAVPNPKAAAPVVEPAGATDASEVASFEEEAQAAELFSQQDELLREAAGMGYLPDATLADDVVS
-504 SGAMASP
+504 SGELQA
-511 DIPVPAHGEPAMVH
+511 PAHGDNSGQGTDPLASGPAGQAPAMVVPVASTAPQVEAE
-525 PAANQDAEPVSMA
+525 PAPVSMVSSM
-538 QPVPQP
+538 Q
-544 MAQPPEAAT
+544 
-553 GSDGS
+553 
-558 GGILSLLG
+558 SLLG
-566 TRNMLR
+566 KRNMLR
-572 SRLRASDTDAAPRTA
+572 SRQRGQDPVATTPAPRA
-587 RTPSAPKAGAGQTA
+587 VP
-601 APVSPPAAQQAGP
+601 
-614 GSAQTAM
+614 
-621 VAPASSVPDDWSYD
+621 VAPARSAAAMPAASAIPPSQPAPQPSPQPLSRQSAAQGGPTMGQYGELPPVDLYADGYD
-635 ELPSHDDE
+635 EE
-643 EDNQQDY
+643 GDNGDY
-650 QEYLAQGEQGVVTPP
+650 EEYLSQSFMASPM
-665 RQAERGR
+665 
-672 APAPA
+672 PAPSAA
-677 LSQRTPEEAA
+677 LAGGNAAAQVSQSAQA
-687 PPWDPQGPSTGIQQ
+687 SDLPPWDLEGQPSYQ
-701 PIIRDAAAA
+701 PGVQAAPAA
-710 SPPAAGQPARPAA
+710 TELPPPATATPAPVADS
-723 AQTVLEPSRAVPA
+723 EPA
-736 QMEATAPVLETID
+736 QPVMETID
-749 WDSIDS
+749 WDELES
-755 DQAQEEPGD
+755 DDIPQEGEASRLI
-764 EPSKLLPASLL
+764 PSSLL
-775 DNCGDPWGELIART
+775 GNCGDPWAELIAHT
-789 RMGGRLRQLAINGVM
+789 QVGGRLRQLAINSVM
-804 VQEGSRVLL
+804 TREGDRVLL

-823 SDRALMELA
+823 SDKARADLA
-832 AIIGPALGGEVQ
+832 EIIGPALGQPVQ
-844 VEVTLGT
+844 VEVTLGV
-851 VPDCET
+851 VPEQET
-857 PLEIEQRLYLGVR
+857 PLEIEHRLYLGVR
-870 EQVKRDL
+870 EQVTRDL

-884 FLRQRFGAELHMDS
+884 FLIQRFGAELHRES

>member
-22 QHVLT
+22 HHVLT

-70 STPCGVCGTCKEIDQ
+70 SHPCGVCDTCREIDQ

-179 DQSQIAKQLEWVLG
+179 DQTQIAKQLEWVLDQ
-193 EEGQPFEPRALLAL
+193 EGQPFEPRALLAL

-233 GLASVLTMLG
+233 RLDSVLAMLG
-243 TLDHHHL
+243 TLDHRHL
-250 HQLLEAILR
+250 HQLLEAVLR

-283 AELEALLHRVA
+283 AELEGLLHRIA

-299 PASVQEQGADADA
+299 PATVQEQGADADA
-312 LLQLAGA
+312 LLQLAQA

-354 RMLAFSPRRAQLH
+354 RMLAFSPRREVLH
-367 PASLAPLPSQ
+367 PASLTALPPAMGGLATEARSGAAAPGKP
-377 AGQGAAPLGLGKSQ
+377 QGAEPAPAASAAPL
-391 GVTAS
+391 AS
-396 PTLAPQGTESTS
+396 
-408 TPLGDQAEAATESVA
+408 SV
-423 DLRQAGITAEND
+423 
-435 TEHQA
+435 
-440 DLSPSSAALVKQDGD
+440 PSALVSTAPAAPMAPVVMA
-455 DESFEPALSP
+455 EPATVEPALERQDNGAELDP
-465 LFAEQEALLQA
+465 LFAEQDELLREAE
-476 ADQMGYQPSP
+476 QMGY
-486 APVAED
+486 
-492 PAPDPGLDEISA
+492 
-504 SGAMASP
+504 
-511 DIPVPAHGEPAMVH
+511 
-525 PAANQDAEPVSMA
+525 
-538 QPVPQP
+538 
-544 MAQPPEAAT
+544 EAAT
-553 GSDGS
+553 LPAEPSVAPSSVPVMAEPEPGS
-558 GGILSLLG
+558 ILQAEVVADTDTVPSTVSSMQSLLG
-566 TRNMLR
+566 KRNLLR
-572 SRLRASDTDAAPRTA
+572 SRLRSEPSAATSAARTA
-587 RTPSAPKAGAGQTA
+587 SAKPVAAARPATAIQPAAATPSLAFEPQPARVDGQGQASARPAPQT
-601 APVSPPAAQQAGP
+601 G
-614 GSAQTAM
+614 
-621 VAPASSVPDDWSYD
+621 YD
-635 ELPSHDDE
+635 ELPPLDAYE
-643 EDNQQDY
+643 ESGSDY
-650 QEYLAQGEQGVVTPP
+650 EEYLSQGFSDAFASAPLPERAAQAAPPAPVPAAVARPQSDDLPPWDLDGSAP
-665 RQAERGR
+665 RQASAAPVAAPVAAPREVV
-672 APAPA
+672 ASEPAPA
-677 LSQRTPEEAA
+677 VS
-687 PPWDPQGPSTGIQQ
+687 
-701 PIIRDAAAA
+701 
-710 SPPAAGQPARPAA
+710 
-723 AQTVLEPSRAVPA
+723 V
-736 QMEATAPVLETID
+736 METID
-749 WDSIDS
+749 WDELEGDNQP
-755 DQAQEEPGD
+755 QAGEVAARLI
-764 EPSKLLPASLL
+764 PSSLL
-775 DNCGDPWGELIART
+775 SSCGDPWAELIART
-789 RMGGRLRQLAINGVM
+789 GVGGRLRQLAINSVM
-804 VQEGSRVLL
+804 SQQGDKVLL
-813 TLKPEQRHLV
+813 TLKPEQRHLI
-823 SDRALMELA
+823 SDRARADLA
-832 AIIGPALGGEVQ
+832 EIIGPELGQPVQ
-844 VEVTLGT
+844 VEVTLGN
-851 VPDCET
+851 VPEQET
-857 PLEIEQRLYLGVR
+857 PLEIEHRLYLGVR
-870 EQVKRDL
+870 EQVTRDL
-877 EQDPNIQ
+877 EQDPNVQ
-884 FLRQRFGAELHMDS
+884 FLQQRFGAVLHHDS
-898 IEPLN
+898 IEPLS

>member
-70 STPCGVCGTCKEIDQ
+70 SHPCGVCDTCREIDQ

-179 DQSQIAKQLEWVLG
+179 DQTQIAKQLEWVLDQ
-193 EEGQPFEPRALLAL
+193 EGQPFEPRALLAL

-233 GLASVLTMLG
+233 RLDSVLAMLG
-243 TLDHHHL
+243 TLDHRHL

-283 AELEALLHRVA
+283 AELEGLLHRIA

-299 PASVQEQGADADA
+299 PASVQEQGADADS
-312 LLQLAGA
+312 LLQLTKA

-354 RMLAFSPRRAQLH
+354 RMLAFSPRRDALH
-367 PASLAPLPSQ
+367 PASLTALPPSMTSNAASSATSVASLPGKRPAAESATVAPISGAVPAPL
-377 AGQGAAPLGLGKSQ
+377 
-391 GVTAS
+391 AS
-396 PTLAPQGTESTS
+396 PVAS
-408 TPLGDQAEAATESVA
+408 TPVAISAVPAVDVSLPSMVDDIGNPADSEEEAQAAELFSQQDELLREAA
-423 DLRQAGITAEND
+423 G
-435 TEHQA
+435 
-440 DLSPSSAALVKQDGD
+440 
-455 DESFEPALSP
+455 
-465 LFAEQEALLQA
+465 
-476 ADQMGYQPSP
+476 MGYQPEPELPHAQPDVSAHSAAQP
-486 APVAED
+486 ADADEQASAAAYAD
-492 PAPDPGLDEISA
+492 HSRGESLTASIKPAL
-504 SGAMASP
+504 
-511 DIPVPAHGEPAMVH
+511 EPTTT
-525 PAANQDAEPVSMA
+525 PVSA
-538 QPVPQP
+538 
-544 MAQPPEAAT
+544 PEAVSAV
-553 GSDGS
+553 SS
-558 GGILSLLG
+558 MQSLLG
-566 TRNMLR
+566 KRNMLR
-572 SRLRASDTDAAPRTA
+572 SRQRGQDAPAAP
-587 RTPSAPKAGAGQTA
+587 APRAVPVAPAKPVAPAAAPVVIQQPAPVSQPAGQGMATMGHYDDLPPVDLYGDSYEPQVDNGDYEEYLNQGFAGQTQLMSHAPVTAPAQPTDLPPWDLDGQPSYRPGERSAGAPAVTPAPAIQPPAATTAVAA
-601 APVSPPAAQQAGP
+601 APVTQS
-614 GSAQTAM
+614 
-621 VAPASSVPDDWSYD
+621 
-635 ELPSHDDE
+635 E
-643 EDNQQDY
+643 
-650 QEYLAQGEQGVVTPP
+650 LAQ
-665 RQAERGR
+665 
-672 APAPA
+672 
-677 LSQRTPEEAA
+677 
-687 PPWDPQGPSTGIQQ
+687 
-701 PIIRDAAAA
+701 
-710 SPPAAGQPARPAA
+710 
-723 AQTVLEPSRAVPA
+723 
-736 QMEATAPVLETID
+736 PVMETID
-749 WDSIDS
+749 WDELESDS
-755 DQAQEEPGD
+755 EPQEGEATRLI
-764 EPSKLLPASLL
+764 PSSLL
-775 DNCGDPWGELIART
+775 NGCGDPWAELIAHT
-789 RMGGRLRQLAINGVM
+789 QVGGRLRQLAINSVM
-804 VQEGSRVLL
+804 TREGDKVLL

-823 SDRALMELA
+823 SDKARADLA
-832 AIIGPALGGEVQ
+832 EIIGPALGQPVQ
-844 VEVTLGT
+844 VEVTLGV
-851 VPDCET
+851 VPDQET
-857 PLEIEQRLYLGVR
+857 PLEIEHRLYLGVC
-870 EQVKRDL
+870 EQVTRDL
-877 EQDPNIQ
+877 EQDPNVQ
-884 FLRQRFGAELHMDS
+884 FLVQRFGAVLHHES

>member
-70 STPCGVCGTCKEIDQ
+70 SHPCGVCDTCREIDQ

-179 DQSQIAKQLEWVLG
+179 DQTQIAKQLEWVLDQ
-193 EEGQPFEPRALLAL
+193 EGQPFEPRALLAL

-233 GLASVLTMLG
+233 RLDSVLAMLG
-243 TLDHHHL
+243 TLDHRHL

-283 AELEALLHRVA
+283 AELEGLLHRIA

-299 PASVQEQGADADA
+299 PASVQEQGADADS
-312 LLQLAGA
+312 LLQLAKA

-354 RMLAFSPRRAQLH
+354 RMLAFSPRRDALH
-367 PASLAPLPSQ
+367 PASLTALPPSM
-377 AGQGAAPLGLGKSQ
+377 
-391 GVTAS
+391 T
-396 PTLAPQGTESTS
+396 
-408 TPLGDQAEAATESVA
+408 
-423 DLRQAGITAEND
+423 
-435 TEHQA
+435 
-440 DLSPSSAALVKQDGD
+440 SSAASSATPVASLPGKPPAAESAALAPISGAVPAPLASPVATSVVPAVDVSLPAMTD
-455 DESFEPALSP
+455 DIGNPADS
-465 LFAEQEALLQA
+465 EEEAQA
-476 ADQMGYQPSP
+476 AELFSQQDELLREAAGMGYQP
-486 APVAED
+486 
-492 PAPDPGLDEISA
+492 
-504 SGAMASP
+504 
-511 DIPVPAHGEPAMVH
+511 EPALPRVQ
-525 PAANQDAEPVSMA
+525 PDVSAHSAA
-538 QPVPQP
+538 QPVDADDRAPAAADTDYSRGAP
-544 MAQPPEAAT
+544 VTAPEAVSAV
-553 GSDGS
+553 SS
-558 GGILSLLG
+558 MQSLLG
-566 TRNMLR
+566 KRNMLR
-572 SRLRASDTDAAPRTA
+572 SRQRGQEVLAAPAPRAVPVAPA
-587 RTPSAPKAGAGQTA
+587 RPVAPAAVPAVAQQP
-601 APVSPPAAQQAGP
+601 APVSQPAGQGMA
-614 GSAQTAM
+614 AM
-621 VAPASSVPDDWSYD
+621 GHYD
-635 ELPSHDDE
+635 ELPPVDLYNDSYE
-643 EDNQQDY
+643 PQGDNGEY
-650 QEYLAQGEQGVVTPP
+650 EEYLNQGFAEQTQVMSHAPVTAPAQPSDLPPWDLDGQPSYRPGERSAAVPAVT
-665 RQAERGR
+665 
-672 APAPA
+672 PAPA
-677 LSQRTPEEAA
+677 TLPPVATTAVAAA
-687 PPWDPQGPSTGIQQ
+687 PVTQDEPPQ
-701 PIIRDAAAA
+701 
-710 SPPAAGQPARPAA
+710 
-723 AQTVLEPSRAVPA
+723 
-736 QMEATAPVLETID
+736 PVMETID
-749 WDSIDS
+749 WDELESDS
-755 DQAQEEPGD
+755 EPQEGEATRLI
-764 EPSKLLPASLL
+764 PSSLL
-775 DNCGDPWGELIART
+775 NGCGDAWAELIAHT
-789 RMGGRLRQLAINGVM
+789 QVGGRLRQLAINSVM
-804 VQEGSRVLL
+804 TREGDKVLL

-823 SDRALMELA
+823 SDKARADLA
-832 AIIGPALGGEVQ
+832 EIIGPALGQPVQ
-844 VEVTLGT
+844 VEVTLGV
-851 VPDCET
+851 VPDQET
-857 PLEIEQRLYLGVR
+857 PLEIEHRLYLGVR
-870 EQVKRDL
+870 EQVTRDL
-877 EQDPNIQ
+877 EQDPNVQ
-884 FLRQRFGAELHMDS
+884 FLVQRFGAVLHHES